1 MATEESL
8 ELEIEAS
15 AKKANAALDS
25 LIKKLGAV
33 SSAIGGVDTS
43 ALGNF
48 AKNINGIA
56 KNGGLKDAKAAIDG
70 IDKSVKNLG
79 KRKTKVNVDTKT
91 GMAAISAL
99 QEKFSEIGKDA
110 KFDGSTVQLQKEY
123 DKLSAKLD
131 NLAEK
136 EKKALATGSAS
147 TGKSSFVNMQY
158 DIAETIN
165 KMDALSKKMKEMA
178 TSQKQIQINRSDNG
192 GLKDTKASQPKTSY
206 IPKSAVGYSD
216 SLMQTIEE
224 TKKAEKS
231 ANEYGDALN
240 NAKQRLKELSSQGYS
255 AGDKEWND
263 AYLAVEKLNK
273 KVNDY
278 KEELKSGLNP
288 NLDGISRYTAM
299 VQDAKSYLSSVEQS
313 GLGMGTSEWDTAYMA
328 LAKVTDEAKRYK
340 AALNQKA
347 KGITTD
353 ITETDSLDAKVSKL
367 RANLKKMQSAGIGF
381 GNEGFDKSYQELVK
395 AESELKTYKKTLND
409 TGKDAG
415 SFQKR
420 MIASFSNI
428 GKNIKASSASIGS
441 FFSKIKSGFSSQ
453 RKLSSGF
460 GGIASK
466 LTKLVIGVN
475 AAKGAFNGLKSA
487 MDYSSNLTEVQNVVD
502 VGFGK
507 YKSKIEDLAKT
518 SIQDYGMSELTA
530 KQIAGRFQAMG
541 TAVGF
546 SQKKMSGM
554 SVELTKLSA
563 DMASFYN
570 EDQEKVAKSLQSVF
584 TGTTMPLR
592 KYGIDLTQ
600 ATLQEWAHKQGIDA
614 NIKSMSQAE
623 KTMLRYQYVISQ
635 TGAAQGDF
643 ARTSNTWANQ
653 TRMLKQ
659 NFQQLGSTIG
669 QIAINAFKPF
679 VKAMNGTLVQLD
691 KFAKSARD
699 ALGKIFGW
707 EYEEGGGVTQTYKDD
722 MEDAAD
728 GANDT
733 ADATKK
739 ATKAQKEFNKQLQG
753 FDRLNNLTSSK
764 SKDNDG
770 TGKGSG
776 TSVGELSNIGSGSG
790 GKWKQK
796 DSIFKKFESDI
807 DTLEKLGKK
816 ISTTL
821 SKAMEDIDWKSIY
834 QKAAG
839 FGTGLA
845 SFLNGLFAGDEGA
858 RLFSNLGKTIANS
871 LNTAL
876 TGLNSFA
883 TTFKWDEFGRNLGLG
898 INGFFTSWNAGLT
911 ASTFNN
917 FVNGILN
924 SMISAINRTDWSLIA
939 KRIGQ
944 LISDIDASGIGEN
957 FGKLVDSIVNAI
969 YTLVSKKQTWK
980 DLGTKISDGI
990 NGFFKGFGKSGWKKL
1005 GKSISSTFSG
1015 IATTLTTALDG
1026 VDWKNIGQCIGNFL
1040 SGIDF
1045 RKVALD
1051 FGKLAI
1057 AIGKA
1062 IGKAIKGSME
1072 TAPIETAI
1080 IGIIATLK
1088 FTGLGKIAFKTLSK
1102 KIMKKIA
1109 ESVGAE
1115 TVTVKAITTAIGG
1128 SIGTAFKAVPTLL
1141 TSDATLLGAGTA
1153 LEIGATI
1160 FTAVLAGL
1168 AAAFAGF
1175 HLGKWIGDKLVSD
1188 DMKQYKYD
1196 FKFKDLFTYDPK
1208 EWAQGIKDWW
1218 GDVTGKNETE
1228 GGAGHSFDVKYK
1240 VDTSA
1245 INKADKSLKK
1255 TRTVTTKLK
1264 AEKAPDFVDGYKKY
1278 FQLQNKT
1285 IKANLKMI
1293 GDIEKLREMSKNPL
1307 LTDKGKANAIKKTV
1321 ELEVKLK
1328 QKNGKALQIDE
1339 STLNVLNNISKK
1351 ADGGIFSGGKWRS
1364 IKGYA
1369 NGGSPEMG
1377 QLFRAREAGPELVGT
1392 INRHTAVM
1400 NNDQIVASVSDG
1412 VFNAL
1417 NPVLTKMVVAINKMN
1432 SAGKG
1437 QALYV
1442 EGVSDGDIVRIT
1454 TDANEKFKKTNGRP
1468 LYA

>member
-79 KRKTKVNVDTKT
+79 KRKTKVNVDVKT
-91 GMAAISAL
+91 GMDAISEL
-99 QEKFSEIGKDA
+99 QKKFADIGKDTN
-110 KFDGSTVQLQKEY
+110 FSGSTSELQKEY
-123 DKLSAKLD
+123 DKLSTKLD
-131 NLAEK
+131 KLSEK
-136 EKKALATGSAS
+136 EQKALATGTAS
-147 TGKSSFVNMQY
+147 TGKNAFVSLQY
-158 DIAETIN
+158 DIADTLN
-165 KMDALSKKMKEMA
+165 KMDELSAKIKSVSSA
-178 TSQKQIQINRSDNG
+178 NG
-192 GLKDTKASQPKTSY
+192 GLGDKFKIIRTDYSPKETTTPTINTENATKAVETVKKSIESIPEAARYSVEKSQQ
-206 IPKSAVGYSD
+206 
-216 SLMQTIEE
+216 SLMEALADVH
-224 TKKAEKS
+224 KAEDGVSRYDKAVS
-231 ANEYGDALN
+231 DAK
-240 NAKQRLKELSSQGYS
+240 A
-255 AGDKEWND
+255 D
-263 AYLAVEKLNK
+263 LASVEK
-273 KVNDY
+273 
-278 KEELKSGLNP
+278 
-288 NLDGISRYTAM
+288 
-299 VQDAKSYLSSVEQS
+299 S
-313 GLGMGTSEWDTAYMA
+313 GLGMGTSEWDSAYIA
-328 LAKVTDEAKRYK
+328 LQKVTDEAKRYK
-340 AALNQKA
+340 AALNQKSA
-347 KGITTD
+347 GITSD
-353 ITETDSLDAKVSKL
+353 IKETDSLDAKVDKL

-381 GNEGFDKSYQELVK
+381 GNEGFDKSYIELVK
-395 AESELKTYKKTLND
+395 AENELKKYKSTLNQ

-415 SFQKR
+415 TFQSR
-420 MIASFSNI
+420 MIAAFSNI

-441 FFSKIKSGFSSQ
+441 FFSRMKSGFSSQ
-453 RKLSSGF
+453 SKLSSGF
-460 GGIASK
+460 GGLASK
-466 LTKLVIGVN
+466 LAKLVVGVN

-487 MDYSSNLTEVQNVVD
+487 MDYSSDLTEVQNVVD
-502 VGFGK
+502 VSFGK
-507 YKSKIEDLAKT
+507 YKGKIEDLAKT

-530 KQIAGRFQAMG
+530 KQIAGRFQSMG

-570 EDQEKVAKSLQSVF
+570 EDQEKVAKSMQSVF
-584 TGTTMPLR
+584 TGTTQPLR

-679 VKAMNGTLVQLD
+679 VKAMNSTLIQLD

-707 EYEEGGGVTQTYKDD
+707 EYEEGGGVTQNYKDD

-764 SKDNDG
+764 GKDNDG
-770 TGKGSG
+770 AGSGSG
-776 TSVGELSNIGSGSG
+776 TNVGELSNIGSGSG

-845 SFLNGLFAGDEGA
+845 SFLNGLFAGGEGA
-858 RLFSNLGKTIANS
+858 RLFSDLGSTIANS
-871 LNTAL
+871 LNTVL
-876 TGLNSFA
+876 IGLNSFA
-883 TTFKWDEFGRNLGLG
+883 TTFSWDEFGRNLGIG
-898 INGFFTSWNAGLT
+898 INGFFTTWDAGLT
-911 ASTFNN
+911 ADTFNN
-917 FVNGILN
+917 MANGVLTAMTSALN
-924 SMISAINRTDWSLIA
+924 RIHWDLIA
-939 KRIGQ
+939 KRIGE
-944 LISDIDASGIGEN
+944 LIKGIDTKGIGEN
-957 FGKLVDSIVNAI
+957 FGKLVNSMVNAL
-969 YTLVSKKQTWK
+969 YTLVSNKETWK
-980 DLGTKISDGI
+980 DLGTKIGDGI
-990 NGFFKGFGKSGWKKL
+990 NGFFKGFKKSGWKKL
-1005 GKSISSTFSG
+1005 GKTISNTFSG
-1015 IATTLTTALDG
+1015 FSTTITTALNT
-1026 VDWKNIGQCIGNFL
+1026 VDWEYVGQCIGDFL

-1045 RKVALD
+1045 GKVAIDLA
-1051 FGKLAI
+1051 KLAL

-1062 IGKAIKGSME
+1062 IAKAIKGSME
-1072 TAPIETAI
+1072 TAPIETSI
-1080 IGIIATLK
+1080 IGVLAILK
-1088 FTGLGKIAFKTLSK
+1088 FTGLGKEIFKTLATK
-1102 KIMKKIA
+1102 VMTKIA
-1109 ESVGAE
+1109 EAIGVESVGVGTIAKAAAKGIG
-1115 TVTVKAITTAIGG
+1115 KAILKVPSVIGSFISSG
-1128 SIGTAFKAVPTLL
+1128 
-1141 TSDATLLGAGTA
+1141 
-1153 LEIGATI
+1153 
-1160 FTAVLAGL
+1160 
-1168 AAAFAGF
+1168 AAATAASIFASVAAAVGAAF
-1175 HLGKWIGDKLVSD
+1175 LGWNLGKLIGDAIMSD
-1188 DMKQYKYD
+1188 EQKKYAYK
-1196 FKFKDLFTYDPK
+1196 FKFKDLFTYDPEEWKQGLADWWVDVEDYWGNKTLKVKTKFEATK
-1208 EWAQGIKDWW
+1208 EKVAGWWSNVKDWW
-1218 GDVTGKNETE
+1218 GDKAVSVKSKLLTKASEISKWWKN
-1228 GGAGHSFDVKYK
+1228 VKDWWGDK
-1240 VDTSA
+1240 ALKIKSIFSMDTLKSG
-1245 INKADKSLKK
+1245 INALIRWINSKIIDNLNKISLKLPKALGGK
-1255 TRTVTTKLK
+1255 TLGFNINHIATFETGGT
-1264 AEKAPDFVDGYKKY
+1264 P
-1278 FQLQNKT
+1278 
-1285 IKANLKMI
+1285 KM
-1293 GDIEKLREMSKNPL
+1293 GELFYARE
-1307 LTDKGKANAIKKTV
+1307 
-1321 ELEVKLK
+1321 
-1328 QKNGKALQIDE
+1328 NGK
-1339 STLNVLNNISKK
+1339 
-1351 ADGGIFSGGKWRS
+1351 
-1364 IKGYA
+1364 
-1369 NGGSPEMG
+1369 
-1377 QLFRAREAGPELVGT
+1377 PELVGRQG
-1392 INRHTAVM
+1392 NRSKVI
-1400 NNDQIVASVSDG
+1400 NNDQIIASTSKGVADAVYN
-1412 VFNAL
+1412 VMT
-1417 NPVLTKMVVAINKMN
+1417 PVLTSLVVAINKMN
-1432 SAGKG
+1432 SGNG

>member
-56 KNGGLKDAKAAIDG
+56 KNGGLKDAKSAIDG

-192 GLKDTKASQPKTSY
+192 SLKDTKAAQPKTSY

-231 ANEYGDALN
+231 TNEYGDALN

-263 AYLAVEKLNK
+263 AYLAVEKLDK
-273 KVNDY
+273 KVRDY

-299 VQDAKSYLSSVEQS
+299 VQDAKSYLASVEQS

-420 MIASFSNI
+420 MIAAFSNI

-441 FFSKIKSGFSSQ
+441 FFSRIKNGFSSQ

-570 EDQEKVAKSLQSVF
+570 EDQEKVAKSMQSVF
-584 TGTTMPLR
+584 TGTTQPLR

-679 VKAMNGTLVQLD
+679 VKAMNSTLVQLD

-707 EYEEGGGVTQTYKDD
+707 EYEEGGGVTQNYKDD

-764 SKDNDG
+764 GKDNDG
-770 TGKGSG
+770 TGNGSG

-821 SKAMEDIDWKSIY
+821 SNAMEDIDWKSIY

-845 SFLNGLFAGDEGA
+845 SFLNGLFAGGEGA
-858 RLFSNLGKTIANS
+858 RLFSDLGSTIANS
-871 LNTAL
+871 LNTVL

-883 TTFKWDEFGRNLGLG
+883 TTFSWDEFGRNLGIG
-898 INGFFTSWNAGLT
+898 INGFFTTWDAGLT
-911 ASTFNN
+911 ADTFNN
-917 FVNGILN
+917 MVNGVLTSMTSALN
-924 SMISAINRTDWSLIA
+924 RIHWDLIA
-939 KRIGQ
+939 KRIGE
-944 LISDIDASGIGEN
+944 LIKGIDAKGIGEN
-957 FGKLVDSIVNAI
+957 FGKLVNSMVNAL
-969 YTLVSKKQTWK
+969 YTLVSNKETWK
-980 DLGTKISDGI
+980 DLGTKIGDGI

-1005 GKSISSTFSG
+1005 GKTISNTLSG
-1015 IATTLTTALDG
+1015 FVTTITTALNT
-1026 VDWKNIGQCIGNFL
+1026 VDWDYVGQCIGDFL

-1045 RKVALD
+1045 GKVAIDLA
-1051 FGKLAI
+1051 KLAL

-1062 IGKAIKGSME
+1062 IAKAIKGSME
-1072 TAPIETAI
+1072 TAPIETSI
-1080 IGIIATLK
+1080 IGIFAILK
-1088 FTGLGKIAFKTLSK
+1088 FTGLGKTIFKTLATK
-1102 KIMKKIA
+1102 VMTKIA
-1109 ESVGAE
+1109 EAIGVESVGVGTIAKAAAKGIG
-1115 TVTVKAITTAIGG
+1115 KAITKVPSVIGTFISSGAAATAASILASVAAAVGAAFVGWNIGKAIGEA
-1128 SIGTAFKAVPTLL
+1128 IM
-1141 TSDATLLGAGTA
+1141 SDEQKKYA
-1153 LEIGATI
+1153 
-1160 FTAVLAGL
+1160 
-1168 AAAFAGF
+1168 
-1175 HLGKWIGDKLVSD
+1175 
-1188 DMKQYKYD
+1188 YK
-1196 FKFKDLFTYDPK
+1196 FKFKDLFTYSPEEWKQGLADWWVDVEDYWGKKTLKVKTKFEATK
-1208 EWAQGIKDWW
+1208 EKVAGWWSNVKDWW
-1218 GDVTGKNETE
+1218 GDKAVSVKSKLSTKASEISKWWKN
-1228 GGAGHSFDVKYK
+1228 VKDWWGDK
-1240 VDTSA
+1240 ALKIKSIFSMDTLKSG
-1245 INKADKSLKK
+1245 INALIRWINSKIIDNLNKISLK
-1255 TRTVTTKLK
+1255 LPK
-1264 AEKAPDFVDGYKKY
+1264 ALGGGTLGFNINHIATFETGGTP
-1278 FQLQNKT
+1278 
-1285 IKANLKMI
+1285 KM
-1293 GDIEKLREMSKNPL
+1293 GELFYARE
-1307 LTDKGKANAIKKTV
+1307 
-1321 ELEVKLK
+1321 
-1328 QKNGKALQIDE
+1328 NGK
-1339 STLNVLNNISKK
+1339 
-1351 ADGGIFSGGKWRS
+1351 
-1364 IKGYA
+1364 
-1369 NGGSPEMG
+1369 
-1377 QLFRAREAGPELVGT
+1377 PELVGRQG
-1392 INRHTAVM
+1392 NRTKVI
-1400 NNDQIVASVSDG
+1400 NNDQIIASTSKGVADAVYN
-1412 VFNAL
+1412 VMT
-1417 NPVLTKMVVAINKMN
+1417 PVLTSLVVAINKMN
-1432 SAGKG
+1432 SGNG

-1454 TDANEKFKKTNGRP
+1454 TDANERFKKSNGRP

>member
-56 KNGGLKDAKAAIDG
+56 KNGGLKDTKAAIDG

-110 KFDGSTVQLQKEY
+110 KFEGPNVQLQKEY
-123 DKLSAKLD
+123 DKLSTKLD

-192 GLKDTKASQPKTSY
+192 GLKDTKAAQPKTSY

-263 AYLAVEKLNK
+263 AYLAVEKLDK
-273 KVNDY
+273 KVSDY
-278 KEELKSGLNP
+278 KEELKTGLNP

-299 VQDAKSYLSSVEQS
+299 VQDAKSYLASVEQS

-420 MIASFSNI
+420 MISAFSNI

-441 FFSKIKSGFSSQ
+441 FFSRIKNGFSSQ

-679 VKAMNGTLVQLD
+679 VKAMNSTLVQLD

-707 EYEEGGGVTQTYKDD
+707 EYEEGGGVTQNYKDD

-764 SKDNDG
+764 GKDNDG
-770 TGKGSG
+770 TGNGSG
-776 TSVGELSNIGSGSG
+776 TSVGDLSNIGSGSG

-821 SKAMEDIDWKSIY
+821 SNAMEDIDWKSIY

-845 SFLNGLFAGDEGA
+845 SFLNGLFAGGEGA
-858 RLFSNLGKTIANS
+858 RLFSDLGGTIANS
-871 LNTAL
+871 LNTVL

-883 TTFKWDEFGRNLGLG
+883 TTFSWDEFGRNFGIG
-898 INGFFTSWNAGLT
+898 INGFFTTWDAGLT
-911 ASTFNN
+911 ADTFNN
-917 FVNGILN
+917 MANGVLTAMTSALN
-924 SMISAINRTDWSLIA
+924 RIHWDLIA
-939 KRIGQ
+939 KRIGE
-944 LISDIDASGIGEN
+944 LIKGIDTKGIGEN
-957 FGKLVDSIVNAI
+957 FGKLVNSMVNAL
-969 YTLVSKKQTWK
+969 YTLVSNKETWK
-980 DLGTKISDGI
+980 DLGTKIGDGI

-1005 GKSISSTFSG
+1005 GKTISNTFSG
-1015 IATTLTTALDG
+1015 FVTTITTALNT
-1026 VDWKNIGQCIGNFL
+1026 VDWDYVGQCIGDFL

-1045 RKVALD
+1045 GKVAIDLA
-1051 FGKLAI
+1051 KLAL

-1062 IGKAIKGSME
+1062 IAKAIKGSME
-1072 TAPIETAI
+1072 TAPIETSI
-1080 IGIIATLK
+1080 IGVLAILK
-1088 FTGLGKIAFKTLSK
+1088 FTGLGKEIFKTLATK
-1102 KIMKKIA
+1102 VMTKIA
-1109 ESVGAE
+1109 EAIGVESVGVGTIAKAAAKGIG
-1115 TVTVKAITTAIGG
+1115 KAILKVPSVIGSFISSG
-1128 SIGTAFKAVPTLL
+1128 
-1141 TSDATLLGAGTA
+1141 
-1153 LEIGATI
+1153 
-1160 FTAVLAGL
+1160 
-1168 AAAFAGF
+1168 AAATAASIFASVAAAVGAAF
-1175 HLGKWIGDKLVSD
+1175 LGWNLGKLIGDAIMSD
-1188 DMKQYKYD
+1188 EQKKYAYK
-1196 FKFKDLFTYDPK
+1196 FKFKDLFTYDPEEWKQGLADWWVDVEDYWGNKTLKVKTKFEATK
-1208 EWAQGIKDWW
+1208 EKVAGWWSNVKDWW
-1218 GDVTGKNETE
+1218 GDKAVSVKSKLSTKASEISKWWKN
-1228 GGAGHSFDVKYK
+1228 VKDWWGDK
-1240 VDTSA
+1240 ALKIKSIFSMDTLKSG
-1245 INKADKSLKK
+1245 INALIRWINSKIIDNLNKISLK
-1255 TRTVTTKLK
+1255 LPK
-1264 AEKAPDFVDGYKKY
+1264 ALGGGTLGFNINHIATFETGGTP
-1278 FQLQNKT
+1278 
-1285 IKANLKMI
+1285 KM
-1293 GDIEKLREMSKNPL
+1293 GELFYARE
-1307 LTDKGKANAIKKTV
+1307 
-1321 ELEVKLK
+1321 
-1328 QKNGKALQIDE
+1328 NGK
-1339 STLNVLNNISKK
+1339 
-1351 ADGGIFSGGKWRS
+1351 
-1364 IKGYA
+1364 
-1369 NGGSPEMG
+1369 
-1377 QLFRAREAGPELVGT
+1377 PELVGRQG
-1392 INRHTAVM
+1392 NRTKVI
-1400 NNDQIVASVSDG
+1400 NNDQIIASTSKGVADAVYN
-1412 VFNAL
+1412 VMT
-1417 NPVLTKMVVAINKMN
+1417 PVLTSLVVAINKMN
-1432 SAGKG
+1432 SGNG

-1454 TDANEKFKKTNGRP
+1454 TDANERFKKSNGRP

>member
-110 KFDGSTVQLQKEY
+110 KFNGSTVQLQKEY

-192 GLKDTKASQPKTSY
+192 GLKDTKAAQPKTSY

-231 ANEYGDALN
+231 TNEYGDALN
-240 NAKQRLKELSSQGYS
+240 NAKQRLKELSNQGYS

-263 AYLAVEKLNK
+263 AYLAVEKLDK
-273 KVNDY
+273 KVRDY
-278 KEELKSGLNP
+278 KEELKTGLNP

-299 VQDAKSYLSSVEQS
+299 VQDAKSYLTSVEQS
-313 GLGMGTSEWDTAYMA
+313 GLGMGTSEWDSAYMA
-328 LAKVTDEAKRYK
+328 LTKVTDEAKRYK

-353 ITETDSLDAKVSKL
+353 IAETDSLDAKVSKL

-381 GNEGFDKSYQELVK
+381 GNKEFDKSYQELVK

-420 MIASFSNI
+420 MIAAFSNI

-441 FFSKIKSGFSSQ
+441 FFSRIKNGFSSQ

-554 SVELTKLSA
+554 STELTKLSA

-614 NIKSMSQAE
+614 KMKSMSQAE

-643 ARTSNTWANQ
+643 SRTSNTWANQ
-653 TRMLKQ
+653 TRMLQQ

-679 VKAMNGTLVQLD
+679 VKAMNSTLVQLD

-764 SKDNDG
+764 GKDNDG
-770 TGKGSG
+770 DGKGSG

-845 SFLNGLFAGDEGA
+845 SFLNGLFAGGEGA
-858 RLFSNLGKTIANS
+858 RLFSDLGSTIANS
-871 LNTAL
+871 LNTVL

-883 TTFKWDEFGRNLGLG
+883 TTFSWDEFGRNLGIG
-898 INGFFTSWNAGLT
+898 INGFFTTWDAGLT
-911 ASTFNN
+911 ADTFNN
-917 FVNGILN
+917 MANGVLTAITSALN
-924 SMISAINRTDWSLIA
+924 RIHWDLIA
-939 KRIGQ
+939 KRIGE
-944 LISDIDASGIGEN
+944 LIKGIDAKGIGEN
-957 FGKLVDSIVNAI
+957 FGKLVNSMVNAL
-969 YTLVSKKQTWK
+969 YTLVSNKETWK
-980 DLGTKISDGI
+980 DLGTKIGYGI

-1005 GKSISSTFSG
+1005 GKTISNTFSG
-1015 IATTLTTALDG
+1015 FVTTITTALNT
-1026 VDWKNIGQCIGNFL
+1026 VDWDYVGQCIGDFL

-1045 RKVALD
+1045 GKVAIDLA
-1051 FGKLAI
+1051 KLAL
-1057 AIGKA
+1057 AVGKA
-1062 IGKAIKGSME
+1062 IAKAIKGSME
-1072 TAPIETAI
+1072 TAPIETSI
-1080 IGIIATLK
+1080 IGIFGILK
-1088 FTGLGKIAFKTLSK
+1088 FTGLGKTIFKTLATK
-1102 KIMKKIA
+1102 VMTKIA
-1109 ESVGAE
+1109 EAIGVESVGVGTIAKAAAKGIG
-1115 TVTVKAITTAIGG
+1115 KAITKVPSVIGSFISSGAAATAASILASVAAAVGAAFVGWNIGKAIGEA
-1128 SIGTAFKAVPTLL
+1128 IM
-1141 TSDATLLGAGTA
+1141 SDEQKKYA
-1153 LEIGATI
+1153 
-1160 FTAVLAGL
+1160 
-1168 AAAFAGF
+1168 
-1175 HLGKWIGDKLVSD
+1175 
-1188 DMKQYKYD
+1188 YK
-1196 FKFKDLFTYDPK
+1196 FKFKDLFTYSPEEWKQGLADWWVDVEDYWGKKTLKVKTKFEATK
-1208 EWAQGIKDWW
+1208 EKVAGWWSNVKDWW
-1218 GDVTGKNETE
+1218 GDKAVSVKSKLSTKANDLSKWWKN
-1228 GGAGHSFDVKYK
+1228 VKDWWGDK
-1240 VDTSA
+1240 ALKIKSIFSMDTLKSG
-1245 INKADKSLKK
+1245 INTLIGWINSKIIDNLNKISLK
-1255 TRTVTTKLK
+1255 LPK
-1264 AEKAPDFVDGYKKY
+1264 ALGG
-1278 FQLQNKT
+1278 KT
-1285 IKANLKMI
+1285 IGFNINHIATFET
-1293 GDIEKLREMSKNPL
+1293 GGTPKL
-1307 LTDKGKANAIKKTV
+1307 
-1321 ELEVKLK
+1321 
-1328 QKNGKALQIDE
+1328 
-1339 STLNVLNNISKK
+1339 
-1351 ADGGIFSGGKWRS
+1351 
-1364 IKGYA
+1364 
-1369 NGGSPEMG
+1369 G
-1377 QLFRAREAGPELVGT
+1377 QLFYARENGKPELVGRQG
-1392 INRHTAVM
+1392 NRTKVI
-1400 NNDQIVASVSDG
+1400 NNDQIIASTSKGVADAVYN
-1412 VFNAL
+1412 VMT
-1417 NPVLTKMVVAINKMN
+1417 PVLTSLVVAINKMN
-1432 SAGKG
+1432 SGNG

-1454 TDANEKFKKTNGRP
+1454 TDANEKFKKANGRP

>member
-33 SSAIGGVDTS
+33 SSAIGGVNTS

-56 KNGGLKDAKAAIDG
+56 KNGGLKDTKAAIDG

-79 KRKTKVNVDTKT
+79 KRKTKVSVDTKT

-99 QEKFSEIGKDA
+99 QEKFSEIGKDT
-110 KFDGSTVQLQKEY
+110 KFEGSTVQLQKEY

-131 NLAEK
+131 NLSEK

-165 KMDALSKKMKEMA
+165 KMDVLSKKMKEMA
-178 TSQKQIQINRSDNG
+178 TSQKQIQINRSDNV
-192 GLKDTKASQPKTSY
+192 GLKDTKAAQPKTSY

-231 ANEYGDALN
+231 TNEYGDALN

-255 AGDKEWND
+255 AGDKEWNN
-263 AYLAVEKLNK
+263 AYLAVEKLDK
-273 KVNDY
+273 KVSDY
-278 KEELKSGLNP
+278 KEELKTGLNP

-299 VQDAKSYLSSVEQS
+299 VQDAKSYLASVEQS

-420 MIASFSNI
+420 MIAAFSNI

-441 FFSKIKSGFSSQ
+441 FFARIKNGFSSQ

-460 GGIASK
+460 GGMASK

-570 EDQEKVAKSLQSVF
+570 EDQEKVAKSMQSVF
-584 TGTTMPLR
+584 TGTTQPLR

-679 VKAMNGTLVQLD
+679 VKAMNSTLVQLD

-707 EYEEGGGVTQTYKDD
+707 EYEEGGGVTQNYKDD

-764 SKDNDG
+764 GKDNDG
-770 TGKGSG
+770 TGNGSG

-796 DSIFKKFESDI
+796 DSVFKKFKSDI

-821 SKAMEDIDWKSIY
+821 SNAMEDIDWKSIY

-845 SFLNGLFAGDEGA
+845 SFLNGLFAGGEGA
-858 RLFSNLGKTIANS
+858 RLFSDLGSTIANS
-871 LNTAL
+871 LNTVL

-883 TTFKWDEFGRNLGLG
+883 TTFSWDEFGRNLGIG
-898 INGFFTSWNAGLT
+898 INGFFTTWDAGLT
-911 ASTFNN
+911 ADAFNN
-917 FVNGILN
+917 MANGVLTAMTSALN
-924 SMISAINRTDWSLIA
+924 RIHWDLIA
-939 KRIGQ
+939 KRIGE
-944 LISDIDASGIGEN
+944 LIKGIDTKGIGEN
-957 FGKLVDSIVNAI
+957 FGKLVNSMVNAL
-969 YTLVSKKQTWK
+969 YTLVSNKETWK
-980 DLGTKISDGI
+980 DLGTKIGDGI

-1005 GKSISSTFSG
+1005 GKTISNTFSG
-1015 IATTLTTALDG
+1015 FVTTITTALNT
-1026 VDWKNIGQCIGNFL
+1026 VDWDYVGQCIGDFL

-1045 RKVALD
+1045 GKVAIDLA
-1051 FGKLAI
+1051 KLAL

-1062 IGKAIKGSME
+1062 IAKAIKGSME
-1072 TAPIETAI
+1072 TAPIETSI
-1080 IGIIATLK
+1080 IGVLAILK
-1088 FTGLGKIAFKTLSK
+1088 FTGLGKEIFKTLATK
-1102 KIMKKIA
+1102 VMTKIA
-1109 ESVGAE
+1109 EAIGVESVGVGTIAKAAAKGIG
-1115 TVTVKAITTAIGG
+1115 KAILKVPSVIGSFISSG
-1128 SIGTAFKAVPTLL
+1128 
-1141 TSDATLLGAGTA
+1141 
-1153 LEIGATI
+1153 
-1160 FTAVLAGL
+1160 
-1168 AAAFAGF
+1168 AAATAASIFASVAAAVGAAF
-1175 HLGKWIGDKLVSD
+1175 LGWNLGKLIGDAIMSD
-1188 DMKQYKYD
+1188 EQKKYAYK
-1196 FKFKDLFTYDPK
+1196 FKFKDLFTYDPEEWKQGLADWWVDVEDYWGNKTLKVKTKFEATK
-1208 EWAQGIKDWW
+1208 EKVAGWWSNVKDWW
-1218 GDVTGKNETE
+1218 GDKAVSVKSKLSTKASEISKWWKN
-1228 GGAGHSFDVKYK
+1228 VKDWWGDK
-1240 VDTSA
+1240 ALKIKSIFSMDTLKSG
-1245 INKADKSLKK
+1245 INALIRWINSKIIDNLNKISLK
-1255 TRTVTTKLK
+1255 LPK
-1264 AEKAPDFVDGYKKY
+1264 ALGGGTLGFNINHIATFETGGTP
-1278 FQLQNKT
+1278 
-1285 IKANLKMI
+1285 KM
-1293 GDIEKLREMSKNPL
+1293 GELFYARE
-1307 LTDKGKANAIKKTV
+1307 
-1321 ELEVKLK
+1321 
-1328 QKNGKALQIDE
+1328 NGK
-1339 STLNVLNNISKK
+1339 
-1351 ADGGIFSGGKWRS
+1351 
-1364 IKGYA
+1364 
-1369 NGGSPEMG
+1369 
-1377 QLFRAREAGPELVGT
+1377 PELVGRQG
-1392 INRHTAVM
+1392 NRTKVI
-1400 NNDQIVASVSDG
+1400 NNDQIIASTSKGVADAVYN
-1412 VFNAL
+1412 VMT
-1417 NPVLTKMVVAINKMN
+1417 PVLTSLVVAINKMN
-1432 SAGKG
+1432 SGNG

-1454 TDANEKFKKTNGRP
+1454 TDANERFKKSNGRP

>member
-56 KNGGLKDAKAAIDG
+56 KNGGMKDAKAAIDG

-192 GLKDTKASQPKTSY
+192 GLKDTKAAQPKTSY

-231 ANEYGDALN
+231 TNEYGDALN

-263 AYLAVEKLNK
+263 AYLAVEKLDK
-273 KVNDY
+273 KVSDY

-299 VQDAKSYLSSVEQS
+299 VQDAKSYLASVEQS

-420 MIASFSNI
+420 MISAFSNI

-441 FFSKIKSGFSSQ
+441 FFAKIKSGFSSQ

-570 EDQEKVAKSLQSVF
+570 EDQEKIAKSMQSVF
-584 TGTTMPLR
+584 TGTTQPLR

-653 TRMLKQ
+653 TRMLQQ

-679 VKAMNGTLVQLD
+679 VKAMNSTLVQLD

-707 EYEEGGGVTQTYKDD
+707 EYEEGGGVTQNYKDD

-764 SKDNDG
+764 GKDNDG
-770 TGKGSG
+770 AGKGSG
-776 TSVGELSNIGSGSG
+776 TSVGDLSNIGSGSG

-821 SKAMEDIDWKSIY
+821 SNAMEDIDWKSIY

-845 SFLNGLFAGDEGA
+845 SFLNGLFAGGEGA
-858 RLFSNLGKTIANS
+858 RLFSDLGGTIANS
-871 LNTAL
+871 LNTVL

-883 TTFKWDEFGRNLGLG
+883 TTFSWDEFGRNLGIG
-898 INGFFTSWNAGLT
+898 INGFFTTWDAGLT
-911 ASTFNN
+911 ADTFNN
-917 FVNGILN
+917 MANGVLTAITSALN
-924 SMISAINRTDWSLIA
+924 RIHWDLIA
-939 KRIGQ
+939 KRIGE
-944 LISDIDASGIGEN
+944 LIKGIDAKGIGEN
-957 FGKLVDSIVNAI
+957 FGKLVNSMVNAL
-969 YTLVSKKQTWK
+969 YTLVSNKETWK
-980 DLGTKISDGI
+980 DLGTKIGDGI

-1005 GKSISSTFSG
+1005 GKTISNTFSG
-1015 IATTLTTALDG
+1015 FVTTITTALNT
-1026 VDWKNIGQCIGNFL
+1026 VDWDYVGQCIGDFL

-1045 RKVALD
+1045 GKVAIDLA
-1051 FGKLAI
+1051 KLAL
-1057 AIGKA
+1057 AVGKA
-1062 IGKAIKGSME
+1062 IAKSIKGSME
-1072 TAPIETAI
+1072 TAPIETSI
-1080 IGIIATLK
+1080 IGVLAILK
-1088 FTGLGKIAFKTLSK
+1088 FTGLGKEIFKTLATK
-1102 KIMKKIA
+1102 VMTKIA
-1109 ESVGAE
+1109 EAIGVESVGVGTIAKAAAKGIG
-1115 TVTVKAITTAIGG
+1115 KAILKVPSVIGSFISSG
-1128 SIGTAFKAVPTLL
+1128 
-1141 TSDATLLGAGTA
+1141 
-1153 LEIGATI
+1153 
-1160 FTAVLAGL
+1160 
-1168 AAAFAGF
+1168 AAATAASIFASVAAAVGAAF
-1175 HLGKWIGDKLVSD
+1175 LGWNLGKLIGDAIMSD
-1188 DMKQYKYD
+1188 EQKKYAYK
-1196 FKFKDLFTYDPK
+1196 FKFKDLFTYDPEEWKQGLADWWVDVEDYWGNKTLKVKTKFEATK
-1208 EWAQGIKDWW
+1208 EKVAGWWSNVKDWW
-1218 GDVTGKNETE
+1218 GDKAVSVKSKLLTKASEISKWWKN
-1228 GGAGHSFDVKYK
+1228 VKDWWGDK
-1240 VDTSA
+1240 ALKIKSIFSMDTLKSG
-1245 INKADKSLKK
+1245 INALIRWINSKIIDNLNKISLK
-1255 TRTVTTKLK
+1255 LPK
-1264 AEKAPDFVDGYKKY
+1264 ALGGGTLGFNINHIATFETGGTP
-1278 FQLQNKT
+1278 
-1285 IKANLKMI
+1285 KM
-1293 GDIEKLREMSKNPL
+1293 GELFYARE
-1307 LTDKGKANAIKKTV
+1307 
-1321 ELEVKLK
+1321 
-1328 QKNGKALQIDE
+1328 NGK
-1339 STLNVLNNISKK
+1339 
-1351 ADGGIFSGGKWRS
+1351 
-1364 IKGYA
+1364 
-1369 NGGSPEMG
+1369 
-1377 QLFRAREAGPELVGT
+1377 PELVGRQG
-1392 INRHTAVM
+1392 NRTKVI
-1400 NNDQIVASVSDG
+1400 NNDQIIASTSKGVADAVYN
-1412 VFNAL
+1412 VMT
-1417 NPVLTKMVVAINKMN
+1417 PVLTSLVVAINKMN
-1432 SAGKG
+1432 SGNG

-1454 TDANEKFKKTNGRP
+1454 TDANERFKKANGRP

>member
-33 SSAIGGVDTS
+33 SSAIGGVNTS

-56 KNGGLKDAKAAIDG
+56 KNGGLKETKAAIDG

-165 KMDALSKKMKEMA
+165 KMDVLSKKMKEMA
-178 TSQKQIQINRSDNG
+178 TSQRQIQINRSDNG
-192 GLKDTKASQPKTSY
+192 GMKDTKATQPKTSY
-206 IPKSAVGYSD
+206 IPKSSVGYSD

-231 ANEYGDALN
+231 TNEYGDALN

-273 KVNDY
+273 KVSGY
-278 KEELKSGLNP
+278 KEELKTGLNP

-299 VQDAKSYLSSVEQS
+299 VQDAKSYLASVEQS
-313 GLGMGTSEWDTAYMA
+313 GLGMGTSEWDSAYMA
-328 LAKVTDEAKRYK
+328 LTKVTDEAKRYK

-353 ITETDSLDAKVSKL
+353 IAETDSLDAKVSKL

-415 SFQKR
+415 TFQSR
-420 MIASFSNI
+420 MIAAFSNI

-441 FFSKIKSGFSSQ
+441 FFARMKSGFFSQ

-466 LTKLVIGVN
+466 LTKLVVGVN
-475 AAKGAFNGLKSA
+475 IAKQAFNGLKSA

-554 SVELTKLSA
+554 STELTKLSA

-570 EDQEKVAKSLQSVF
+570 EDQEKVAKSMQSVF
-584 TGTTMPLR
+584 TGTTQPLR

-600 ATLQEWAHKQGIDA
+600 ATLEEWAHKQGVDA
-614 NIKSMSQAE
+614 NMKSMSQAE

-653 TRMLKQ
+653 TRMLQQ

-679 VKAMNGTLVQLD
+679 VKAMNSTLIQLD

-707 EYEEGGGVTQTYKDD
+707 EYEEGGGVTQNYKDD

-764 SKDNDG
+764 NKDNDG

-796 DSIFKKFESDI
+796 DSVFKKFESDI

-839 FGTGLA
+839 FGSGLA
-845 SFLNGLFAGDEGA
+845 SFLNGLFAGGEGA
-858 RLFSNLGKTIANS
+858 RLFSDLGSTIANS
-871 LNTAL
+871 LNTVL

-883 TTFKWDEFGRNLGLG
+883 TTFSWDEFGRNLGIG
-898 INGFFTSWNAGLT
+898 INGFFTTWDAGLT
-911 ASTFNN
+911 TDTFNN
-917 FVNGILN
+917 MTNGVLTAITSALN
-924 SMISAINRTDWSLIA
+924 RIHWDLIA
-939 KRIGQ
+939 KRIGE
-944 LISDIDASGIGEN
+944 LIKGIDAKGIGEN
-957 FGKLVDSIVNAI
+957 FGKLVNSMVNAL
-969 YTLVSKKQTWK
+969 YTLVSNKETWK
-980 DLGTKISDGI
+980 DLGTKIGDGI

-1005 GKSISSTFSG
+1005 GKTISNTFSG
-1015 IATTLTTALDG
+1015 FATTITTALNT
-1026 VDWKNIGQCIGNFL
+1026 VDWEYVGQCIGDFL

-1045 RKVALD
+1045 GKVAIDLA
-1051 FGKLAI
+1051 KLAL

-1062 IGKAIKGSME
+1062 IAKAIKGSME
-1072 TAPIETAI
+1072 TAPIETSI
-1080 IGIIATLK
+1080 IGILAILK
-1088 FTGLGKIAFKTLSK
+1088 FTGLGKEIFKTLATK
-1102 KIMKKIA
+1102 VMTKIA
-1109 ESVGAE
+1109 EALGVESVGVGTIAKAAAKGIG
-1115 TVTVKAITTAIGG
+1115 KAITKVPSVIGTFISSGAAATAASILASVAAAVGAAFVGWNIGKAIGEA
-1128 SIGTAFKAVPTLL
+1128 IM
-1141 TSDATLLGAGTA
+1141 SDEQKKYA
-1153 LEIGATI
+1153 
-1160 FTAVLAGL
+1160 
-1168 AAAFAGF
+1168 
-1175 HLGKWIGDKLVSD
+1175 
-1188 DMKQYKYD
+1188 YK
-1196 FKFKDLFTYDPK
+1196 FKFKDLFTYSPEEWKQGLADWWVDVEDYWGKKTLKVKTKFEATK
-1208 EWAQGIKDWW
+1208 EKVAGWWSNVKDWW
-1218 GDVTGKNETE
+1218 GDKAVSVKSKLSTKANDLSKWWKN
-1228 GGAGHSFDVKYK
+1228 VKDWWGDK
-1240 VDTSA
+1240 ALKIKSIFSMDTLKSGLNTLIGW
-1245 INKADKSLKK
+1245 INSKIIDNLNKISLKLPKALGGK
-1255 TRTVTTKLK
+1255 TLGFNINHIATFETGGT
-1264 AEKAPDFVDGYKKY
+1264 P
-1278 FQLQNKT
+1278 
-1285 IKANLKMI
+1285 KM
-1293 GDIEKLREMSKNPL
+1293 GELFYARE
-1307 LTDKGKANAIKKTV
+1307 
-1321 ELEVKLK
+1321 
-1328 QKNGKALQIDE
+1328 NGK
-1339 STLNVLNNISKK
+1339 
-1351 ADGGIFSGGKWRS
+1351 
-1364 IKGYA
+1364 
-1369 NGGSPEMG
+1369 
-1377 QLFRAREAGPELVGT
+1377 PELVGRQG
-1392 INRHTAVM
+1392 NRTKVI
-1400 NNDQIVASVSDG
+1400 NNDQIIESTSKGVADAVYN
-1412 VFNAL
+1412 VMT
-1417 NPVLTKMVVAINKMN
+1417 PVLTSLVVAINKMN
-1432 SAGKG
+1432 SGNG

-1454 TDANEKFKKTNGRP
+1454 TDANERFKKTNGRP

>member
-56 KNGGLKDAKAAIDG
+56 KNGGLKDAKDAVDG

-178 TSQKQIQINRSDNG
+178 TSKKQIQIKRSDNG
-192 GLKDTKASQPKTSY
+192 SLKDTKAAKQKTSY

-216 SLMQTIEE
+216 SLMKTIEE

-263 AYLAVEKLNK
+263 AYLAVEKLEK
-273 KVNDY
+273 KVSDY

-299 VQDAKSYLSSVEQS
+299 VQDAKSYLASVEQS

-367 RANLKKMQSAGIGF
+367 RANIKKMQSAGIGF

-395 AESELKTYKKTLND
+395 AESELKAYKKTLND

-415 SFQKR
+415 TFQKR
-420 MIASFSNI
+420 MIAAFSNI

-441 FFSKIKSGFSSQ
+441 FFSKIKSGFASQ

-460 GGIASK
+460 GGMASK

-487 MDYSSNLTEVQNVVD
+487 IDYSSNLTEVQNVVD

-570 EDQEKVAKSLQSVF
+570 EDQEKIAKSMQSVF

-679 VKAMNGTLVQLD
+679 VKAMNSTLIQLD

-764 SKDNDG
+764 GKDNDG
-770 TGKGSG
+770 TGNGSI

-816 ISTTL
+816 ISKTL
-821 SKAMEDIDWKSIY
+821 SKSMEDIDWKSIY

-845 SFLNGLFAGDEGA
+845 SFLNGLFAGGEGA
-858 RLFSNLGKTIANS
+858 RLFSDLGSTIANS
-871 LNTAL
+871 LNTVL

-883 TTFKWDEFGRNLGLG
+883 TTFSWDEFGRNLGIG
-898 INGFFTSWNAGLT
+898 INGFFTTWDTGLT
-911 ASTFNN
+911 ADTFNN
-917 FVNGILN
+917 MANGVLTAMTSALN
-924 SMISAINRTDWSLIA
+924 RIHWDLIA
-939 KRIGQ
+939 KRIGE
-944 LISDIDASGIGEN
+944 LIKGIDAKGIGEN
-957 FGKLVDSIVNAI
+957 FGKLVNSMVNAL
-969 YTLVSKKQTWK
+969 YTLVSNKETWK
-980 DLGTKISDGI
+980 DLGTKIGDGI
-990 NGFFKGFGKSGWKKL
+990 NGFFNGFGKSGWKKL
-1005 GKSISSTFSG
+1005 GKTISNTFSG
-1015 IATTLTTALDG
+1015 FATTITTALNT
-1026 VDWKNIGQCIGNFL
+1026 VDWEYVGQCIGDFI

-1045 RKVALD
+1045 GKVTINLA
-1051 FGKLAI
+1051 KLALSV
-1057 AIGKA
+1057 GKA
-1062 IGKAIKGSME
+1062 IAKAIKGSME

-1080 IGIIATLK
+1080 IGIFSVLK
-1088 FTGLGKIAFKTLSK
+1088 FTGLGKNVFKNLASYVMDKIGLAIINAGGTAGIAKS
-1102 KIMKKIA
+1102 IC
-1109 ESVGAE
+1109 S
-1115 TVTVKAITTAIGG
+1115 AIGKAVTKIP
-1128 SIGTAFKAVPTLL
+1128 SLIGTFISSGAA
-1141 TSDATLLGAGTA
+1141 ATAASVLGGVVAA
-1153 LEIGATI
+1153 LG
-1160 FTAVLAGL
+1160 
-1168 AAAFAGF
+1168 AAFAGF

-1196 FKFKDLFTYDPK
+1196 FKFKDLFTYDPS

-1218 GDVTGKNETE
+1218 KDATGQNEEE
-1228 GGAGHSFDVKYK
+1228 GGGGHSFDVKYK

-1245 INKADKSLKK
+1245 INKADESLKK

-1307 LTDKGKANAIKKTV
+1307 LTDKGKANTIKKTV

-1351 ADGGIFSGGKWRS
+1351 ADGGIFSGGKWKS

-1369 NGGSPEMG
+1369 GGGVPNMG
-1377 QLFRAREAGPELVGT
+1377 QVFMAREAGPELVGT

-1400 NNDQIVASVSDG
+1400 NNDQIVSSVSDG

-1454 TDANEKFKKTNGRP
+1454 TDANERFKKTNGRP

>member
-15 AKKANAALDS
+15 AKKANAALNS

-91 GMAAISAL
+91 GMSAISAL

-110 KFDGSTVQLQKEY
+110 KFEGSTVQLQKEY

-147 TGKSSFVNMQY
+147 TGKSSFANMQY

-192 GLKDTKASQPKTSY
+192 GLKNTKAEQPKTSY

-231 ANEYGDALN
+231 TNEYGDALN

-263 AYLAVEKLNK
+263 AYLAVEKLDK
-273 KVNDY
+273 KVSDY

-299 VQDAKSYLSSVEQS
+299 VQDAKSYLASVEQS

-420 MIASFSNI
+420 MIAAFSNI
-428 GKNIKASSASIGS
+428 GKNIKASSSSIGS

-530 KQIAGRFQAMG
+530 KQIAGRFQSMG

-570 EDQEKVAKSLQSVF
+570 EDQEKIAKSMQSVF
-584 TGTTMPLR
+584 TGTTQPLR

-653 TRMLKQ
+653 TRMLQQ

-679 VKAMNGTLVQLD
+679 VKAMNSTLVQLD

-707 EYEEGGGVTQTYKDD
+707 EYEEGGGVTQNYKDD

-764 SKDNDG
+764 GKDNDG
-770 TGKGSG
+770 AGKGSG

-821 SKAMEDIDWKSIY
+821 SNAMEDIDWKSIY

-845 SFLNGLFAGDEGA
+845 WFLNGLFAGGEGA
-858 RLFSNLGKTIANS
+858 RLFSDLGSTIANS

-883 TTFKWDEFGRNLGLG
+883 TTFNWDEFGRNLGIG
-898 INGFFTSWNAGLT
+898 INGFFTTWDAGLT
-911 ASTFNN
+911 ADAFNN
-917 FVNGILN
+917 MANGVLTAMTSALN
-924 SMISAINRTDWSLIA
+924 RIHWDLIA
-939 KRIGQ
+939 KRIGE
-944 LISDIDASGIGEN
+944 LIKGIDTKGIGEN
-957 FGKLVDSIVNAI
+957 FGKLVNSMVNAL
-969 YTLVSKKQTWK
+969 YTLVSNKETWK
-980 DLGTKISDGI
+980 DLGTKIGDGI
-990 NGFFKGFGKSGWKKL
+990 NGFFKEFGKSGWKKL
-1005 GKSISSTFSG
+1005 GKTISNTFSG
-1015 IATTLTTALDG
+1015 FATTITTALNT
-1026 VDWKNIGQCIGNFL
+1026 VDWEYVGQCIGDFL

-1045 RKVALD
+1045 GKVAIDLA
-1051 FGKLAI
+1051 KLAL
-1057 AIGKA
+1057 AVGKA
-1062 IGKAIKGSME
+1062 IAKAIKGSME
-1072 TAPIETAI
+1072 TAPIETSI
-1080 IGIIATLK
+1080 IGIFAILK
-1088 FTGLGKIAFKTLSK
+1088 FTGLGKTIFKKLATK
-1102 KIMKKIA
+1102 VMTKIA
-1109 ESVGAE
+1109 EAIGVESVGVGTIAKAAAKGIG
-1115 TVTVKAITTAIGG
+1115 KAITKVPSVIGTFISSGAAATAASILASVAAAVGAAFVGWNIGKAIGEA
-1128 SIGTAFKAVPTLL
+1128 IM
-1141 TSDATLLGAGTA
+1141 SDEQKKYA
-1153 LEIGATI
+1153 
-1160 FTAVLAGL
+1160 
-1168 AAAFAGF
+1168 
-1175 HLGKWIGDKLVSD
+1175 
-1188 DMKQYKYD
+1188 YK
-1196 FKFKDLFTYDPK
+1196 FKFKDLFTYSPEEWKQGLADWWVDVEDYWGKKTLKVKTKFEATK
-1208 EWAQGIKDWW
+1208 EKVAGWWSNVKDWW
-1218 GDVTGKNETE
+1218 GDKAVSVKSKLATKASEISKWWKN
-1228 GGAGHSFDVKYK
+1228 VKDWWGDK
-1240 VDTSA
+1240 ALKIKSIFSMDTLKSG
-1245 INKADKSLKK
+1245 INTLIGWINSKIIDNLNKISLKLPNALGGK
-1255 TRTVTTKLK
+1255 TLGFNINHIATFETGGT
-1264 AEKAPDFVDGYKKY
+1264 P
-1278 FQLQNKT
+1278 
-1285 IKANLKMI
+1285 KM
-1293 GDIEKLREMSKNPL
+1293 GELFYARE
-1307 LTDKGKANAIKKTV
+1307 
-1321 ELEVKLK
+1321 
-1328 QKNGKALQIDE
+1328 NGK
-1339 STLNVLNNISKK
+1339 
-1351 ADGGIFSGGKWRS
+1351 
-1364 IKGYA
+1364 
-1369 NGGSPEMG
+1369 
-1377 QLFRAREAGPELVGT
+1377 PELVGRQG
-1392 INRHTAVM
+1392 NRTKVI
-1400 NNDQIVASVSDG
+1400 NNDQIIASTSKGVADAVYN
-1412 VFNAL
+1412 VMT
-1417 NPVLTKMVVAINKMN
+1417 PVLTSLVVAINKMN
-1432 SAGKG
+1432 SGNG

>member
-15 AKKANAALDS
+15 AKKANAALNS

-91 GMAAISAL
+91 GMSAISAL

-110 KFDGSTVQLQKEY
+110 KFEGSTVQLQKEY

-147 TGKSSFVNMQY
+147 TGKSSFANMQY

-192 GLKDTKASQPKTSY
+192 GLKNTKAEQPKTSY

-231 ANEYGDALN
+231 TNEYGDALN

-263 AYLAVEKLNK
+263 AYLAVEKLDK
-273 KVNDY
+273 KVSDY

-299 VQDAKSYLSSVEQS
+299 VQDAKSYLASVEQS

-420 MIASFSNI
+420 MIAAFSNI
-428 GKNIKASSASIGS
+428 GKNIKASSSSIGS

-530 KQIAGRFQAMG
+530 KQIAGRFQSMG

-570 EDQEKVAKSLQSVF
+570 EDQEKIAKSMQSVF
-584 TGTTMPLR
+584 TGTTQPLR

-653 TRMLKQ
+653 TRMLQQ

-679 VKAMNGTLVQLD
+679 VKAMNSTLVQLD

-707 EYEEGGGVTQTYKDD
+707 EYEEGGGVTQNYKDD

-764 SKDNDG
+764 GKDNDG
-770 TGKGSG
+770 AGKGSG

-821 SKAMEDIDWKSIY
+821 SNAMEDIDWKSIY

-845 SFLNGLFAGDEGA
+845 SFLNGLFAGGEGA
-858 RLFSNLGKTIANS
+858 RLFSDLGSTIANS

-883 TTFKWDEFGRNLGLG
+883 TTFNWDEFGRNLGIG
-898 INGFFTSWNAGLT
+898 INGFFTTWDAGLT
-911 ASTFNN
+911 ADAFNN
-917 FVNGILN
+917 MANGVLTAMTSALN
-924 SMISAINRTDWSLIA
+924 RIHWDLIA
-939 KRIGQ
+939 KRIGE
-944 LISDIDASGIGEN
+944 LIKGIDTKGIGEN
-957 FGKLVDSIVNAI
+957 FGKLVNSMVNAL
-969 YTLVSKKQTWK
+969 YTLVSNKETWK
-980 DLGTKISDGI
+980 DLGTKIGDGI
-990 NGFFKGFGKSGWKKL
+990 NGFFKEFGKSGWKKL
-1005 GKSISSTFSG
+1005 GKTISNTFSG
-1015 IATTLTTALDG
+1015 FATTITTALNT
-1026 VDWKNIGQCIGNFL
+1026 VDWEYVGQCIGDFL

-1045 RKVALD
+1045 GKVAIDLA
-1051 FGKLAI
+1051 KLAL
-1057 AIGKA
+1057 AVGKA
-1062 IGKAIKGSME
+1062 IAKAIKGSME
-1072 TAPIETAI
+1072 TAPIETSI
-1080 IGIIATLK
+1080 IGIFAILK
-1088 FTGLGKIAFKTLSK
+1088 FTGLGKTIFKTLATK
-1102 KIMKKIA
+1102 VMTKIA
-1109 ESVGAE
+1109 EAIGVESVRVGTIAKAAAKGIGKAILKVPSVIGSFISSGAAATAASIFASVAAAVGA
-1115 TVTVKAITTAIGG
+1115 
-1128 SIGTAFKAVPTLL
+1128 AF
-1141 TSDATLLGAGTA
+1141 LGWN
-1153 LEIGATI
+1153 
-1160 FTAVLAGL
+1160 
-1168 AAAFAGF
+1168 
-1175 HLGKWIGDKLVSD
+1175 LGKLIGDAIMSD
-1188 DMKQYKYD
+1188 EQKKYAYK
-1196 FKFKDLFTYDPK
+1196 FKFKDLFTYSPEEWKQGLADWWVDVEDYWGKKTLKVKTKFEATK
-1208 EWAQGIKDWW
+1208 EKVAGWWSNVKDWW
-1218 GDVTGKNETE
+1218 GDKAVSVKSKLATKASEISKWWKN
-1228 GGAGHSFDVKYK
+1228 VKDWWGDK
-1240 VDTSA
+1240 ALKIKSIFSMDTLKSG
-1245 INKADKSLKK
+1245 INTLIGWINSKIIDNLNKISLKLPKALGGK
-1255 TRTVTTKLK
+1255 TLGFNINHIATFETGGT
-1264 AEKAPDFVDGYKKY
+1264 P
-1278 FQLQNKT
+1278 
-1285 IKANLKMI
+1285 KM
-1293 GDIEKLREMSKNPL
+1293 GELFYARE
-1307 LTDKGKANAIKKTV
+1307 
-1321 ELEVKLK
+1321 
-1328 QKNGKALQIDE
+1328 NGK
-1339 STLNVLNNISKK
+1339 
-1351 ADGGIFSGGKWRS
+1351 
-1364 IKGYA
+1364 
-1369 NGGSPEMG
+1369 
-1377 QLFRAREAGPELVGT
+1377 PELVGRQG
-1392 INRHTAVM
+1392 NRTKVI
-1400 NNDQIVASVSDG
+1400 NNDQIIASTSKGVADAVYN
-1412 VFNAL
+1412 VMT
-1417 NPVLTKMVVAINKMN
+1417 PVLTSLVVAINKMN
-1432 SAGKG
+1432 SGNG

-1454 TDANEKFKKTNGRP
+1454 TDANERFKKSNGRP

>member
-56 KNGGLKDAKAAIDG
+56 KNGGLKDAKSAIDG

-192 GLKDTKASQPKTSY
+192 NLKDTKAAQPKTSY

-231 ANEYGDALN
+231 TNEYGDALN

-263 AYLAVEKLNK
+263 AYLAVEKLDK
-273 KVNDY
+273 KVSDY

-299 VQDAKSYLSSVEQS
+299 VQDAKSYLASVEQS

-381 GNEGFDKSYQELVK
+381 GNKGFDKSYQELVK

-415 SFQKR
+415 TFQKR
-420 MIASFSNI
+420 MIAAFSNI

-441 FFSKIKSGFSSQ
+441 FFSKIKSGFASQ

-570 EDQEKVAKSLQSVF
+570 EDQEKIAKSMQSVF

-679 VKAMNGTLVQLD
+679 VKAMNGTLIQLD

-707 EYEEGGGVTQTYKDD
+707 EYEEGGGVAQNYKDD

-764 SKDNDG
+764 DKDNDG
-770 TGKGSG
+770 AGKGSG

-845 SFLNGLFAGDEGA
+845 SFLNGLFAGGEGA
-858 RLFSNLGKTIANS
+858 RLFSDLGSTIANS
-871 LNTAL
+871 LNTVL

-883 TTFKWDEFGRNLGLG
+883 TTFSWDEFGRNLGIG
-898 INGFFTSWNAGLT
+898 INGFFTTWDAGLT
-911 ASTFNN
+911 ADTFNN
-917 FVNGILN
+917 MANGVLTAMTSALN
-924 SMISAINRTDWSLIA
+924 RIHWDLIA
-939 KRIGQ
+939 KRIGE
-944 LISDIDASGIGEN
+944 LIKGIDAKGIGEN
-957 FGKLVDSIVNAI
+957 FGKLVNSMVNAL
-969 YTLVSKKQTWK
+969 YTLVSNKETWK
-980 DLGTKISDGI
+980 DLGTKIGDGI

-1005 GKSISSTFSG
+1005 GKTISNTFSG
-1015 IATTLTTALDG
+1015 FATTITTALNT
-1026 VDWKNIGQCIGNFL
+1026 VDWEYVGQCIGDFI

-1045 RKVALD
+1045 GKVTIDLA
-1051 FGKLAI
+1051 KLALSV
-1057 AIGKA
+1057 GKA
-1062 IGKAIKGSME
+1062 IAKAIKGSME
-1072 TAPIETAI
+1072 TAPIETSI
-1080 IGIIATLK
+1080 IGIFAILK
-1088 FTGLGKIAFKTLSK
+1088 FTGLGKTIFKTLATK
-1102 KIMKKIA
+1102 VMTKIA
-1109 ESVGAE
+1109 EAIGVESVGVGTIAKAAAKGIG
-1115 TVTVKAITTAIGG
+1115 KAITKVP
-1128 SIGTAFKAVPTLL
+1128 SVIGTFISSGAAATAASILASVAAAV
-1141 TSDATLLGAGTA
+1141 G
-1153 LEIGATI
+1153 
-1160 FTAVLAGL
+1160 
-1168 AAAFAGF
+1168 AAFAGWN
-1175 HLGKWIGDKLVSD
+1175 LGKLIGDAIMSD
-1188 DMKQYKYD
+1188 EQKKYAYK
-1196 FKFKDLFTYDPK
+1196 FKFKDLFTYDPEEWKQGLADWWVDVEDYWGKKTLKVKTKFEATK
-1208 EWAQGIKDWW
+1208 EKVAGWWSNVKDWW
-1218 GDVTGKNETE
+1218 GDKAVSVKSKLSTKASEISKWWKN
-1228 GGAGHSFDVKYK
+1228 VKDWWGDK
-1240 VDTSA
+1240 ALKIKSIFSMDTLKSG
-1245 INKADKSLKK
+1245 INTLIGWINSKIIDNLNKISLKLPKALGGK
-1255 TRTVTTKLK
+1255 TLGFNINHIATFETGGT
-1264 AEKAPDFVDGYKKY
+1264 P
-1278 FQLQNKT
+1278 
-1285 IKANLKMI
+1285 KM
-1293 GDIEKLREMSKNPL
+1293 GELFYARE
-1307 LTDKGKANAIKKTV
+1307 
-1321 ELEVKLK
+1321 
-1328 QKNGKALQIDE
+1328 NGK
-1339 STLNVLNNISKK
+1339 
-1351 ADGGIFSGGKWRS
+1351 
-1364 IKGYA
+1364 
-1369 NGGSPEMG
+1369 
-1377 QLFRAREAGPELVGT
+1377 PELVGRQG
-1392 INRHTAVM
+1392 NRTKVI
-1400 NNDQIVASVSDG
+1400 NNDQIIASTSKGVADAVYN
-1412 VFNAL
+1412 VMT
-1417 NPVLTKMVVAINKMN
+1417 PVLTSLVVAINKMN
-1432 SAGKG
+1432 SGKG

-1454 TDANEKFKKTNGRP
+1454 TDANERFKKTNGRP
-1468 LYA
+1468 LFA

>member
-1 MATEESL
+1 MATKESL
-8 ELEIEAS
+8 ELEIESS

-33 SSAIGGVDTS
+33 SSAIGGVDTA
-43 ALGNF
+43 ALGDF
-48 AKNINGIA
+48 AKNLGSIA

-165 KMDALSKKMKEMA
+165 KMDALSKKMKEIA

-192 GLKDTKASQPKTSY
+192 GLKDAKAAQPKTSY

-231 ANEYGDALN
+231 TNEYGDALN
-240 NAKQRLKELSSQGYS
+240 NAKQRLKELSGQGYS

-263 AYLAVEKLNK
+263 AYLAVEKLEK
-273 KVNDY
+273 KVSDY

-299 VQDAKSYLSSVEQS
+299 VQDAKSYLASVEQS

-353 ITETDSLDAKVSKL
+353 IAETDSLDAKVGKL

-420 MIASFSNI
+420 MIAAFSNI
-428 GKNIKASSASIGS
+428 GKNIKYSSASIGS
-441 FFSKIKSGFSSQ
+441 FFSKIKSGFASQ

-466 LTKLVIGVN
+466 ITKLVIGVN

-570 EDQEKVAKSLQSVF
+570 VNQEDVAKSMQSVF

-653 TRMLKQ
+653 TRMLQQ

-679 VKAMNGTLVQLD
+679 VKAMNSTLIQLD

-707 EYEEGGGVTQTYKDD
+707 EYEEGGGVTQNYKDD

-764 SKDNDG
+764 GKDNDG
-770 TGKGSG
+770 DGKGNG

-845 SFLNGLFAGDEGA
+845 SFLNGLFAGGEGA
-858 RLFSNLGKTIANS
+858 RLFSDLGSTIANS
-871 LNTAL
+871 LNTVL

-883 TTFKWDEFGRNLGLG
+883 TTFNWDEFGRNLGIG
-898 INGFFTSWNAGLT
+898 INGFFTTWDAGLT
-911 ASTFNN
+911 ADAFNN
-917 FVNGILN
+917 MANGVLTAMTSALN
-924 SMISAINRTDWSLIA
+924 RIHWDLIA
-939 KRIGQ
+939 KRIGE
-944 LISDIDASGIGEN
+944 LIKGIDTKGIGEN
-957 FGKLVDSIVNAI
+957 FGKLVNSMVNAL
-969 YTLVSKKQTWK
+969 YTLVSNKETWK
-980 DLGTKISDGI
+980 DLGTKIGDGI

-1005 GKSISSTFSG
+1005 GKTISNTFSG
-1015 IATTLTTALDG
+1015 FVTTITTTLNT
-1026 VDWKNIGQCIGNFL
+1026 VDWDYVGQCIGDFL

-1045 RKVALD
+1045 GKVAIDLA
-1051 FGKLAI
+1051 KLAL

-1062 IGKAIKGSME
+1062 IAKAIKGSME
-1072 TAPIETAI
+1072 TAPIETSI
-1080 IGIIATLK
+1080 IGIFGILK
-1088 FTGLGKIAFKTLSK
+1088 FTGLGKTIFKTLATK
-1102 KIMKKIA
+1102 VMTKIA
-1109 ESVGAE
+1109 EAIGVESVGVGTIAKAAAKGIG
-1115 TVTVKAITTAIGG
+1115 KAITKVPSVIGTFISSGAAATAASILASVAAAVGAAFVGWNIGKAIGEA
-1128 SIGTAFKAVPTLL
+1128 IM
-1141 TSDATLLGAGTA
+1141 SDEQKKYA
-1153 LEIGATI
+1153 
-1160 FTAVLAGL
+1160 
-1168 AAAFAGF
+1168 
-1175 HLGKWIGDKLVSD
+1175 
-1188 DMKQYKYD
+1188 YK
-1196 FKFKDLFTYDPK
+1196 FKFKDLFTYSPEEWKQGLADWWVDVEDYWGKKTLKVKTKFEATK
-1208 EWAQGIKDWW
+1208 EKVAGWWSNVKDWW
-1218 GDVTGKNETE
+1218 GDKAVSVKSKLSTKANDLSKWWKN
-1228 GGAGHSFDVKYK
+1228 VKDWWGDK
-1240 VDTSA
+1240 ALKIKSIFSMDTLKSG
-1245 INKADKSLKK
+1245 INTLIGWINSKIIDNLNKISLKLPKALGGK
-1255 TRTVTTKLK
+1255 TLGFNINHIATFENGGT
-1264 AEKAPDFVDGYKKY
+1264 P
-1278 FQLQNKT
+1278 
-1285 IKANLKMI
+1285 KM
-1293 GDIEKLREMSKNPL
+1293 GELFYARE
-1307 LTDKGKANAIKKTV
+1307 
-1321 ELEVKLK
+1321 
-1328 QKNGKALQIDE
+1328 NGK
-1339 STLNVLNNISKK
+1339 
-1351 ADGGIFSGGKWRS
+1351 
-1364 IKGYA
+1364 
-1369 NGGSPEMG
+1369 
-1377 QLFRAREAGPELVGT
+1377 PELVGRQG
-1392 INRHTAVM
+1392 NRTKVI
-1400 NNDQIVASVSDG
+1400 NNDQIIASTSKGVADAVYN
-1412 VFNAL
+1412 VMT
-1417 NPVLTKMVVAINKMN
+1417 PVLTSLVVAINKMN
-1432 SAGKG
+1432 SGNG

-1454 TDANEKFKKTNGRP
+1454 TDANERFKKTNGRP

>member
-165 KMDALSKKMKEMA
+165 KMDVLSKKMKEMA

-192 GLKDTKASQPKTSY
+192 GLKDTKAAQPKTSY

-263 AYLAVEKLNK
+263 AYLDVEKLNK

-367 RANLKKMQSAGIGF
+367 RANLKKMQSSGIGF

-420 MIASFSNI
+420 MISAFSNI

-570 EDQEKVAKSLQSVF
+570 EDQEKIAKSMQSVF

-679 VKAMNGTLVQLD
+679 VKAMNSTLIQLD

-764 SKDNDG
+764 GKDNDG
-770 TGKGSG
+770 TGNGKG
-776 TSVGELSNIGSGSG
+776 TSVGDLSNIGSGSG

-834 QKAAG
+834 KKAAG

-845 SFLNGLFAGDEGA
+845 SFLNGLFAGGEGA
-858 RLFSNLGKTIANS
+858 RLFSDSGSTIANS
-871 LNTAL
+871 LNTVL

-883 TTFKWDEFGRNLGLG
+883 TTFSWDEFGRNLGIG
-898 INGFFTSWNAGLT
+898 INGFFTTWDAGLT
-911 ASTFNN
+911 ADTFNN
-917 FVNGILN
+917 MANGVLTAMTSALN
-924 SMISAINRTDWSLIA
+924 RIHWDLIA
-939 KRIGQ
+939 KRIGE
-944 LISDIDASGIGEN
+944 LIKGIDAKGIGEN
-957 FGKLVDSIVNAI
+957 FGKLVNSMVNAL
-969 YTLVSKKQTWK
+969 YTLVSNKETWK
-980 DLGTKISDGI
+980 DLGTKIGDGI

-1005 GKSISSTFSG
+1005 GKTISNTFSG
-1015 IATTLTTALDG
+1015 FATTITTALNT
-1026 VDWKNIGQCIGNFL
+1026 VDWEYVGQCIGDFI

-1045 RKVALD
+1045 GKVTIDLA
-1051 FGKLAI
+1051 KLALSV
-1057 AIGKA
+1057 GKA
-1062 IGKAIKGSME
+1062 IAKAIKGSME

-1080 IGIIATLK
+1080 IGIFATLK
-1088 FTGLGKIAFKTLSK
+1088 FTGLGKSVFKNLASYVMEKIGLAIINAGGTASIAKS
-1102 KIMKKIA
+1102 IC
-1109 ESVGAE
+1109 S
-1115 TVTVKAITTAIGG
+1115 AIGKAVTKIP
-1128 SIGTAFKAVPTLL
+1128 SLIGTFISSGAAATAASILASVAAAV
-1141 TSDATLLGAGTA
+1141 G
-1153 LEIGATI
+1153 
-1160 FTAVLAGL
+1160 
-1168 AAAFAGF
+1168 AAFAGWNI
-1175 HLGKWIGDKLVSD
+1175 GKLIGEAIMSD
-1188 DMKQYKYD
+1188 EQKKYAYK
-1196 FKFKDLFTYDPK
+1196 FKFKDLFTYSPEEWKQGLADWWVDVEDYWGKKTLKVKTKFEATKEKVAGWWSNVK
-1208 EWAQGIKDWW
+1208 EWWGDKAVSVKSKLSTKASEISKWWKNVKDWW
-1218 GDVTGKNETE
+1218 GDK
-1228 GGAGHSFDVKYK
+1228 ALKIKSIFSM
-1240 VDTSA
+1240 DTLKSG
-1245 INKADKSLKK
+1245 INTLIWWINSKIIDNLNKISLK
-1255 TRTVTTKLK
+1255 LPK
-1264 AEKAPDFVDGYKKY
+1264 ALGG
-1278 FQLQNKT
+1278 KT
-1285 IKANLKMI
+1285 IGFNINHIATFET
-1293 GDIEKLREMSKNPL
+1293 GGTPKL
-1307 LTDKGKANAIKKTV
+1307 
-1321 ELEVKLK
+1321 
-1328 QKNGKALQIDE
+1328 
-1339 STLNVLNNISKK
+1339 
-1351 ADGGIFSGGKWRS
+1351 
-1364 IKGYA
+1364 
-1369 NGGSPEMG
+1369 G
-1377 QLFRAREAGPELVGT
+1377 QLFYARENGKPELVGRQG
-1392 INRHTAVM
+1392 NRTKVI
-1400 NNDQIVASVSDG
+1400 NNDQIIASTSKGVADAVYN
-1412 VFNAL
+1412 VMT
-1417 NPVLTKMVVAINKMN
+1417 PVLTSLVVAINKMN
-1432 SAGKG
+1432 SGNG

-1454 TDANEKFKKTNGRP
+1454 TDANERFKKTNGRP

>member
-33 SSAIGGVDTS
+33 SSAIGGVDAS

-48 AKNINGIA
+48 TKNINGIA
-56 KNGGLKDAKAAIDG
+56 KNGGLKDTKAAING

-165 KMDALSKKMKEMA
+165 KMDALSRKMKEMA
-178 TSQKQIQINRSDNG
+178 TSKKQIQINRSDNG
-192 GLKDTKASQPKTSY
+192 GLKDAKTAQPKTSY
-206 IPKSAVGYSD
+206 IPKSAAGYSD
-216 SLMQTIEE
+216 SLLQTIEE

-231 ANEYGDALN
+231 TNEYGDALN
-240 NAKQRLKELSSQGYS
+240 NAKQRLKELSGQGYS

-273 KVNDY
+273 KVRDY

-299 VQDAKSYLSSVEQS
+299 VQDAKSYLASVEQS

-395 AESELKTYKKTLND
+395 AESELKTYKKTMND

-420 MIASFSNI
+420 MIAAFSNI
-428 GKNIKASSASIGS
+428 GKNIKASSSSIGS

-570 EDQEKVAKSLQSVF
+570 EDQEKIAKSMQSVF
-584 TGTTMPLR
+584 TGTTQPLR

-653 TRMLKQ
+653 TRMLQQ

-679 VKAMNGTLVQLD
+679 VKAMNSTLVQLD

-707 EYEEGGGVTQTYKDD
+707 EYEEGGGVTQNYKDD

-764 SKDNDG
+764 GKDNDG
-770 TGKGSG
+770 AGKGSG

-821 SKAMEDIDWKSIY
+821 SNAMEDIDWKSIY

-845 SFLNGLFAGDEGA
+845 SFLNGLFAGGEGA
-858 RLFSNLGKTIANS
+858 RLFSDLGGTIANS
-871 LNTAL
+871 LNTVL

-883 TTFKWDEFGRNLGLG
+883 TTFSWDEFGRNLGIG
-898 INGFFTSWNAGLT
+898 INGFFTTWDAGLT
-911 ASTFNN
+911 ADTFNN
-917 FVNGILN
+917 MANGVLTAMTSALN
-924 SMISAINRTDWSLIA
+924 RIHWDLIA
-939 KRIGQ
+939 KRIGE
-944 LISDIDASGIGEN
+944 LIKGIDAKGIGEN
-957 FGKLVDSIVNAI
+957 FGKLVNSIVNAL
-969 YTLVSKKQTWK
+969 YTLVSNKETWK
-980 DLGTKISDGI
+980 DLGTKIGDGI

-1005 GKSISSTFSG
+1005 GKTISNTLSG
-1015 IATTLTTALDG
+1015 FATTITTALNT
-1026 VDWKNIGQCIGNFL
+1026 VDWEYVGQCIGDFL

-1045 RKVALD
+1045 GKVAIDLA
-1051 FGKLAI
+1051 KLAL
-1057 AIGKA
+1057 AVGKA
-1062 IGKAIKGSME
+1062 IAKAIKGSME
-1072 TAPIETAI
+1072 TAPIETSI
-1080 IGIIATLK
+1080 IGIFAILK
-1088 FTGLGKIAFKTLSK
+1088 FTGLGKTIFKKLATK
-1102 KIMKKIA
+1102 VMTKIA
-1109 ESVGAE
+1109 EALGVESVGVGTIAKAAAKGIG
-1115 TVTVKAITTAIGG
+1115 KAILKVPSVIGSFISSGAAATAASILASVAAAVGAAFVGWNIGKAIGEA
-1128 SIGTAFKAVPTLL
+1128 IM
-1141 TSDATLLGAGTA
+1141 SDEQKKYA
-1153 LEIGATI
+1153 
-1160 FTAVLAGL
+1160 
-1168 AAAFAGF
+1168 
-1175 HLGKWIGDKLVSD
+1175 
-1188 DMKQYKYD
+1188 YK
-1196 FKFKDLFTYDPK
+1196 FKFKDLFTYSPEEWKQGLADWWVDVEDYWGKKTLKVKTKFEATK
-1208 EWAQGIKDWW
+1208 EKVAGWWSNVKDWW
-1218 GDVTGKNETE
+1218 GDKAISVKSKLSTKASEISKWWKN
-1228 GGAGHSFDVKYK
+1228 VKDWWGDK
-1240 VDTSA
+1240 ALKIKSIFSMDTLKSG
-1245 INKADKSLKK
+1245 INTLIGWINSKIIDNLNKISLKLPKALGGK
-1255 TRTVTTKLK
+1255 TLGFNINHIATFETGGT
-1264 AEKAPDFVDGYKKY
+1264 P
-1278 FQLQNKT
+1278 
-1285 IKANLKMI
+1285 KM
-1293 GDIEKLREMSKNPL
+1293 GELFYARE
-1307 LTDKGKANAIKKTV
+1307 
-1321 ELEVKLK
+1321 
-1328 QKNGKALQIDE
+1328 NGK
-1339 STLNVLNNISKK
+1339 
-1351 ADGGIFSGGKWRS
+1351 
-1364 IKGYA
+1364 
-1369 NGGSPEMG
+1369 
-1377 QLFRAREAGPELVGT
+1377 PELVGRQG
-1392 INRHTAVM
+1392 NRTKVI
-1400 NNDQIVASVSDG
+1400 NNDQIIASTSKGVADAVYN
-1412 VFNAL
+1412 VMT
-1417 NPVLTKMVVAINKMN
+1417 PVLTSLVVAINKMN
-1432 SAGKG
+1432 SGNG

-1454 TDANEKFKKTNGRP
+1454 TDANEKFKKANGRP

>member
-33 SSAIGGVDTS
+33 SSAIGGVNTS

-56 KNGGLKDAKAAIDG
+56 KNGGLKDTKAAIDG

-131 NLAEK
+131 NLSEK

-165 KMDALSKKMKEMA
+165 KMDVLSKKMKEMA

-192 GLKDTKASQPKTSY
+192 GLKDTKAAQSKTSY

-231 ANEYGDALN
+231 TNEYGDALN

-273 KVNDY
+273 KVSDY
-278 KEELKSGLNP
+278 KEELKTGLNP

-299 VQDAKSYLSSVEQS
+299 VQDAKSYLASVEQS
-313 GLGMGTSEWDTAYMA
+313 GLGMGTSEWDAAYMA
-328 LAKVTDEAKRYK
+328 LTKVTDEAKRYK

-353 ITETDSLDAKVSKL
+353 IAETDSLDAKVRKL

-395 AESELKTYKKTLND
+395 AESELKTYKKTLNE

-415 SFQKR
+415 TFQSR
-420 MIASFSNI
+420 MIAAFSNI

-441 FFSKIKSGFSSQ
+441 FFARIKSGFSSQ

-570 EDQEKVAKSLQSVF
+570 EDQEKVAKSMQSVF
-584 TGTTMPLR
+584 TGTTQPLR

-600 ATLQEWAHKQGIDA
+600 ATLEEWAHKQGVDA
-614 NIKSMSQAE
+614 NMKSMSQAE

-653 TRMLKQ
+653 TRMLQQ

-679 VKAMNGTLVQLD
+679 VKAMNSTLIQLD

-764 SKDNDG
+764 DKDNDG

-839 FGTGLA
+839 FGSGLA
-845 SFLNGLFAGDEGA
+845 SFLNGLFAGGEGA
-858 RLFSNLGKTIANS
+858 RLFSDLGSTIANS
-871 LNTAL
+871 LNTVL

-883 TTFKWDEFGRNLGLG
+883 TTFSWDEFGRNLGIG
-898 INGFFTSWNAGLT
+898 INGFFTTWDAGLT
-911 ASTFNN
+911 ADTFNN
-917 FVNGILN
+917 MANGVLTA
-924 SMISAINRTDWSLIA
+924 MISALNRIHWDLIA
-939 KRIGQ
+939 KRIGE
-944 LISDIDASGIGEN
+944 LIKGIDAKGIGNN
-957 FGKLVDSIVNAI
+957 FGKLVNSMVNAL
-969 YTLVSKKQTWK
+969 YTLVSNKETWK
-980 DLGTKISDGI
+980 DLGTKIGDGI

-1005 GKSISSTFSG
+1005 GKTISNTFSG
-1015 IATTLTTALDG
+1015 FATTITTALNT
-1026 VDWKNIGQCIGNFL
+1026 VDWEYVGQCIGDFL

-1045 RKVALD
+1045 GKIAIDLA
-1051 FGKLAI
+1051 KLAL

-1062 IGKAIKGSME
+1062 IAKAIKGSME
-1072 TAPIETAI
+1072 TAPIETSI
-1080 IGIIATLK
+1080 IGIFAILK
-1088 FTGLGKIAFKTLSK
+1088 FTGLGKTIFKTLATK
-1102 KIMKKIA
+1102 VMTKIA
-1109 ESVGAE
+1109 EALGVESVGVGTIAKAA
-1115 TVTVKAITTAIGG
+1115 VKGIGKAILKVPSVIGTFISSGAAATAASIFASVAAAVVAVFAGWNIGKAIGEA
-1128 SIGTAFKAVPTLL
+1128 IM
-1141 TSDATLLGAGTA
+1141 SDEQKKYA
-1153 LEIGATI
+1153 
-1160 FTAVLAGL
+1160 
-1168 AAAFAGF
+1168 
-1175 HLGKWIGDKLVSD
+1175 
-1188 DMKQYKYD
+1188 YK
-1196 FKFKDLFTYDPK
+1196 FKFKDLFTYSPEEWKQGLADWWVDVEDYWGDKTLKVKTKFEATK
-1208 EWAQGIKDWW
+1208 EKVAGWWSNVKDWW
-1218 GDVTGKNETE
+1218 GDKAVSVKSKLSTKANDLSKWWKN
-1228 GGAGHSFDVKYK
+1228 VKDWWGDK
-1240 VDTSA
+1240 ALKIKSIFSMDTLKSG
-1245 INKADKSLKK
+1245 INTLIGWINSKIIDNLNKISLKLPK
-1255 TRTVTTKLK
+1255 ALGGRTLGFNINHIATFETGGT
-1264 AEKAPDFVDGYKKY
+1264 P
-1278 FQLQNKT
+1278 
-1285 IKANLKMI
+1285 KM
-1293 GDIEKLREMSKNPL
+1293 GELFYARE
-1307 LTDKGKANAIKKTV
+1307 
-1321 ELEVKLK
+1321 
-1328 QKNGKALQIDE
+1328 NGK
-1339 STLNVLNNISKK
+1339 
-1351 ADGGIFSGGKWRS
+1351 
-1364 IKGYA
+1364 
-1369 NGGSPEMG
+1369 
-1377 QLFRAREAGPELVGT
+1377 PELVGRQG
-1392 INRHTAVM
+1392 NRTKVI
-1400 NNDQIVASVSDG
+1400 NNDQIIESTSKGVADAVYN
-1412 VFNAL
+1412 VMT
-1417 NPVLTKMVVAINKMN
+1417 PVLTSLVVAINKMN
-1432 SAGKG
+1432 SGNG

-1454 TDANEKFKKTNGRP
+1454 TDANERFKKTNGRP

>member
-192 GLKDTKASQPKTSY
+192 GLKDTKAAQPKTSY

-231 ANEYGDALN
+231 TNEYGDALN

-263 AYLAVEKLNK
+263 AYLAVEKLDK
-273 KVNDY
+273 KVRDY

-299 VQDAKSYLSSVEQS
+299 VQDAKSYLASVEQS

-340 AALNQKA
+340 SALNQKA

-420 MIASFSNI
+420 MISAFSNI

-441 FFSKIKSGFSSQ
+441 FFSRIKNGFSSQ

-679 VKAMNGTLVQLD
+679 VKAMNSTLVQLD

-707 EYEEGGGVTQTYKDD
+707 EYEEGGGVTQNYKDD

-739 ATKAQKEFNKQLQG
+739 ATKEQKEFNKQLQG

-764 SKDNDG
+764 GKDNDG
-770 TGKGSG
+770 TGNGKG
-776 TSVGELSNIGSGSG
+776 TSVGDLSNIGSGSG

-821 SKAMEDIDWKSIY
+821 SNAMEDIDWKSIY

-845 SFLNGLFAGDEGA
+845 SFLNGLFAGGEGA
-858 RLFSNLGKTIANS
+858 RLFSDLGGTIANS

-883 TTFKWDEFGRNLGLG
+883 TTFNWDEFGRNLGIG
-898 INGFFTSWNAGLT
+898 INGFFTTWDAGLT
-911 ASTFNN
+911 ADAFNN
-917 FVNGILN
+917 MSNGVLTAMTSALN
-924 SMISAINRTDWSLIA
+924 RIHWDLIA
-939 KRIGQ
+939 KRIGE
-944 LISDIDASGIGEN
+944 LIKGIDTKGIGEN
-957 FGKLVDSIVNAI
+957 FGKLVNSMVNAL
-969 YTLVSKKQTWK
+969 YTLVSNKETWK
-980 DLGTKISDGI
+980 DLGTKIGDGI

-1005 GKSISSTFSG
+1005 GKTISNTFSG
-1015 IATTLTTALDG
+1015 FVTTITTALNT
-1026 VDWKNIGQCIGNFL
+1026 VDWDYVGQCIGDFL

-1045 RKVALD
+1045 GKVAIDLA
-1051 FGKLAI
+1051 KLAL

-1062 IGKAIKGSME
+1062 IAKAIKGSME
-1072 TAPIETAI
+1072 TAPIETSI
-1080 IGIIATLK
+1080 IGVLAILK
-1088 FTGLGKIAFKTLSK
+1088 FTGLGKEIFKTLATK
-1102 KIMKKIA
+1102 VMTKIA
-1109 ESVGAE
+1109 EAIGVESVGVGTIAKAAAKGIG
-1115 TVTVKAITTAIGG
+1115 KAILKVPSVIGSFISSG
-1128 SIGTAFKAVPTLL
+1128 
-1141 TSDATLLGAGTA
+1141 
-1153 LEIGATI
+1153 
-1160 FTAVLAGL
+1160 
-1168 AAAFAGF
+1168 AAATAASIFASVAAAVGAAF
-1175 HLGKWIGDKLVSD
+1175 LGWNLGKLIGDAIMSD
-1188 DMKQYKYD
+1188 EQKKYAYK
-1196 FKFKDLFTYDPK
+1196 FKFKDLFTYDPEEWKQGLADWWVDVEDYWGNKTLKVKTKFEATK
-1208 EWAQGIKDWW
+1208 EKVAGWWSNVKDWW
-1218 GDVTGKNETE
+1218 GDKAVSVKSKLSTKASEISKWWKN
-1228 GGAGHSFDVKYK
+1228 VKDWWGDK
-1240 VDTSA
+1240 ALKIKSIFSMDTLKSG
-1245 INKADKSLKK
+1245 INALIRWINSKIIDNLNKISLK
-1255 TRTVTTKLK
+1255 LPK
-1264 AEKAPDFVDGYKKY
+1264 ALGGGTLGFNINHIATFETGGTP
-1278 FQLQNKT
+1278 
-1285 IKANLKMI
+1285 KM
-1293 GDIEKLREMSKNPL
+1293 GELFYARE
-1307 LTDKGKANAIKKTV
+1307 
-1321 ELEVKLK
+1321 
-1328 QKNGKALQIDE
+1328 NGK
-1339 STLNVLNNISKK
+1339 
-1351 ADGGIFSGGKWRS
+1351 
-1364 IKGYA
+1364 
-1369 NGGSPEMG
+1369 
-1377 QLFRAREAGPELVGT
+1377 PELVGRQG
-1392 INRHTAVM
+1392 NRTKVI
-1400 NNDQIVASVSDG
+1400 NNDQIIASTSKGVADAVYN
-1412 VFNAL
+1412 VMT
-1417 NPVLTKMVVAINKMN
+1417 PVLTSLVVAINKMN
-1432 SAGKG
+1432 SGNG

-1454 TDANEKFKKTNGRP
+1454 TDANERFKKSNGRP

>member
-56 KNGGLKDAKAAIDG
+56 KNGGLKDAKSAIDG

-192 GLKDTKASQPKTSY
+192 GLKDTKAAQPKTSY

-263 AYLAVEKLNK
+263 AYLAVEKLDK
-273 KVNDY
+273 KVSDY

-299 VQDAKSYLSSVEQS
+299 VQDAKSYLASVEQS

-367 RANLKKMQSAGIGF
+367 RANLKKMKSAGIGF

-420 MIASFSNI
+420 MIAAFSNI

-441 FFSKIKSGFSSQ
+441 FFSRIKNGFSSQ

-530 KQIAGRFQAMG
+530 KKIAGRFQAMG

-570 EDQEKVAKSLQSVF
+570 EDQEKVAKSMQSVF
-584 TGTTMPLR
+584 TGTTQPLR

-679 VKAMNGTLVQLD
+679 VKAMNSTLVQLD

-707 EYEEGGGVTQTYKDD
+707 EYEEGGGVTQNYKDD

-764 SKDNDG
+764 GKDNDG
-770 TGKGSG
+770 TGNGSG

-821 SKAMEDIDWKSIY
+821 SNAMEDIDWKSIY

-845 SFLNGLFAGDEGA
+845 SFLNGLFAGGEGA
-858 RLFSNLGKTIANS
+858 RLFSDLGSTIANS
-871 LNTAL
+871 LNTVL

-883 TTFKWDEFGRNLGLG
+883 TTFSWDEFGRNLGIG
-898 INGFFTSWNAGLT
+898 INGFFTTWDAGLT
-911 ASTFNN
+911 ADTFNN
-917 FVNGILN
+917 MANGVLTAMTSALN
-924 SMISAINRTDWSLIA
+924 RIHWDLIA
-939 KRIGQ
+939 KRIGE
-944 LISDIDASGIGEN
+944 LIKGIDAKGIGEN
-957 FGKLVDSIVNAI
+957 FGKLVNSMVNAL
-969 YTLVSKKQTWK
+969 YTLVSNKETWK
-980 DLGTKISDGI
+980 DLGTKIGDGI

-1005 GKSISSTFSG
+1005 GKTISNTFSG
-1015 IATTLTTALDG
+1015 FVTTITTALNT
-1026 VDWKNIGQCIGNFL
+1026 VDWDYVGQCIGDFL

-1045 RKVALD
+1045 GKVAIDLA
-1051 FGKLAI
+1051 KLAL
-1057 AIGKA
+1057 AVGKA
-1062 IGKAIKGSME
+1062 IAKAIKGSME
-1072 TAPIETAI
+1072 TAPIETSI
-1080 IGIIATLK
+1080 IGIFGILK
-1088 FTGLGKIAFKTLSK
+1088 FTGLGKTIFKTLATK
-1102 KIMKKIA
+1102 VMTKIA
-1109 ESVGAE
+1109 EAIGVESVGVGTIAKAAAKGIG
-1115 TVTVKAITTAIGG
+1115 KAITKVPSVIGSFISSGAAATAASILASVAAAVGAAFVGWNIGKAIGEA
-1128 SIGTAFKAVPTLL
+1128 IM
-1141 TSDATLLGAGTA
+1141 SDEQKKYA
-1153 LEIGATI
+1153 
-1160 FTAVLAGL
+1160 
-1168 AAAFAGF
+1168 
-1175 HLGKWIGDKLVSD
+1175 
-1188 DMKQYKYD
+1188 YK
-1196 FKFKDLFTYDPK
+1196 FKFKDLFTYSPEEWKQGLADWWVDVEDYWGKKTLKVKTKFEATK
-1208 EWAQGIKDWW
+1208 ERVAGWWSNVKDWW
-1218 GDVTGKNETE
+1218 GDKAVSVKSKLSTKASEISKWWKN
-1228 GGAGHSFDVKYK
+1228 VKDWWGDK
-1240 VDTSA
+1240 ALKIKSIFSMDTLKSG
-1245 INKADKSLKK
+1245 INALIRWINSKIIDNLNKISLK
-1255 TRTVTTKLK
+1255 LPK
-1264 AEKAPDFVDGYKKY
+1264 ALGGGTLGFNINHIATFETGGTP
-1278 FQLQNKT
+1278 
-1285 IKANLKMI
+1285 KM
-1293 GDIEKLREMSKNPL
+1293 GELFYARE
-1307 LTDKGKANAIKKTV
+1307 
-1321 ELEVKLK
+1321 
-1328 QKNGKALQIDE
+1328 NGK
-1339 STLNVLNNISKK
+1339 
-1351 ADGGIFSGGKWRS
+1351 
-1364 IKGYA
+1364 
-1369 NGGSPEMG
+1369 
-1377 QLFRAREAGPELVGT
+1377 PELVGRQG
-1392 INRHTAVM
+1392 NRTKVI
-1400 NNDQIVASVSDG
+1400 NNDQIIASTSKGVADAVYN
-1412 VFNAL
+1412 VMT
-1417 NPVLTKMVVAINKMN
+1417 PVLTSLVVAINKMN
-1432 SAGKG
+1432 SGNG

>member
-1 MATEESL
+1 MAAEESL

-165 KMDALSKKMKEMA
+165 KMDTLSKKMKEMA

-192 GLKDTKASQPKTSY
+192 GLKDAKATQPKTSY

-263 AYLAVEKLNK
+263 AYLAVEKLDK
-273 KVNDY
+273 KVSDY

-299 VQDAKSYLSSVEQS
+299 VQDAKSYLASVEQS

-328 LAKVTDEAKRYK
+328 LTKVTDEAKRYK

-420 MIASFSNI
+420 MIAAFSNI

-441 FFSKIKSGFSSQ
+441 FFSRIKNGFSSQ

-679 VKAMNGTLVQLD
+679 VKAMNSTLIQLD

-707 EYEEGGGVTQTYKDD
+707 EYEEGGGVTQNYKDD

-764 SKDNDG
+764 DKDNDG
-770 TGKGSG
+770 AGKGSG
-776 TSVGELSNIGSGSG
+776 TSVGDLSNLGSGSG

-796 DSIFKKFESDI
+796 DSVFKKFESDI
-807 DTLEKLGKK
+807 DTFEKLGKK

-845 SFLNGLFAGDEGA
+845 SFLNGLFAGGEGA
-858 RLFSNLGKTIANS
+858 RLFSDLGSTIANS
-871 LNTAL
+871 LNTVL

-883 TTFKWDEFGRNLGLG
+883 TTFSWDEFGRNLGIG
-898 INGFFTSWNAGLT
+898 INGFFTTWDAGLT
-911 ASTFNN
+911 ADAFNN
-917 FVNGILN
+917 MANGVLTAMTSALN
-924 SMISAINRTDWSLIA
+924 RIHWDLIA
-939 KRIGQ
+939 KRIGE
-944 LISDIDASGIGEN
+944 LIKGIDTKGIGEN
-957 FGKLVDSIVNAI
+957 FGKLVNSMVNAL
-969 YTLVSKKQTWK
+969 YTLVSNKETWK
-980 DLGTKISDGI
+980 DLGTKIGDGI

-1005 GKSISSTFSG
+1005 GKTISNTFSG
-1015 IATTLTTALDG
+1015 FVTTITTALNT
-1026 VDWKNIGQCIGNFL
+1026 VDWDYVGQCIGDFL

-1045 RKVALD
+1045 GKVAIDLA
-1051 FGKLAI
+1051 KLAL

-1062 IGKAIKGSME
+1062 IAKAIKGSME
-1072 TAPIETAI
+1072 TAPIETSI
-1080 IGIIATLK
+1080 IGVLAILK
-1088 FTGLGKIAFKTLSK
+1088 FTGLGKEIFKTLATK
-1102 KIMKKIA
+1102 VMTKIA
-1109 ESVGAE
+1109 EAIGVESVGVGTIAKAAAKGIG
-1115 TVTVKAITTAIGG
+1115 KAILKVPSVIGSFISSG
-1128 SIGTAFKAVPTLL
+1128 
-1141 TSDATLLGAGTA
+1141 
-1153 LEIGATI
+1153 
-1160 FTAVLAGL
+1160 
-1168 AAAFAGF
+1168 AAATAASIFASVAAAVGAAF
-1175 HLGKWIGDKLVSD
+1175 LGWNLGKLIGDAIMSD
-1188 DMKQYKYD
+1188 EQKKYAYK
-1196 FKFKDLFTYDPK
+1196 FKFKDLFTYDPEEWKQGLADWWVDVEDYWGNKTLKVKTKFEATK
-1208 EWAQGIKDWW
+1208 EKVAGWWSNVKDWW
-1218 GDVTGKNETE
+1218 GDKAVSVKSKLSTKASEISKWWKN
-1228 GGAGHSFDVKYK
+1228 VKDWWGDK
-1240 VDTSA
+1240 ALKIKSIFSMDTLKSG
-1245 INKADKSLKK
+1245 INALIRWINSKIIDNLNKISLK
-1255 TRTVTTKLK
+1255 L
-1264 AEKAPDFVDGYKKY
+1264 P
-1278 FQLQNKT
+1278 
-1285 IKANLKMI
+1285 
-1293 GDIEKLREMSKNPL
+1293 
-1307 LTDKGKANAIKKTV
+1307 
-1321 ELEVKLK
+1321 
-1328 QKNGKALQIDE
+1328 KAL
-1339 STLNVLNNISKK
+1339 
-1351 ADGGIFSGGKWRS
+1351 GGKTLGFN
-1364 IKGYA
+1364 INHIA
-1369 NGGSPEMG
+1369 TFETGGSPKMG
-1377 QLFRAREAGPELVGT
+1377 ELFYARENGKPELVGRQG
-1392 INRHTAVM
+1392 NRTKVI
-1400 NNDQIVASVSDG
+1400 NNDQIIASTSKGVADAVYN
-1412 VFNAL
+1412 VMT
-1417 NPVLTKMVVAINKMN
+1417 PVLTSLVVAINKMN
-1432 SAGKG
+1432 SGNG

-1454 TDANEKFKKTNGRP
+1454 TDANERFKKANGRP

>member
-91 GMAAISAL
+91 GMAAIGAL

-110 KFDGSTVQLQKEY
+110 KFEGSTVQLQKEY
-123 DKLSAKLD
+123 DKLSTKLD

-192 GLKDTKASQPKTSY
+192 GLKDTKAAQPKTSY

-263 AYLAVEKLNK
+263 AYLAVEKLDK
-273 KVNDY
+273 KVRDY

-299 VQDAKSYLSSVEQS
+299 VQDAKSYLASVEQS

-340 AALNQKA
+340 SALNQKA

-420 MIASFSNI
+420 MISAFSNI

-441 FFSKIKSGFSSQ
+441 FFSRIKNGFSSQ

-679 VKAMNGTLVQLD
+679 VKAMNSTLVQLD

-707 EYEEGGGVTQTYKDD
+707 EYEEGGGVTQNYKDD

-728 GANDT
+728 RANDT

-739 ATKAQKEFNKQLQG
+739 ATKEQKEFNKQLQG

-764 SKDNDG
+764 GKDNDG
-770 TGKGSG
+770 TGNGKG
-776 TSVGELSNIGSGSG
+776 TSVGDLSNIGSGSG

-821 SKAMEDIDWKSIY
+821 SNAMEDIDWKSIY

-845 SFLNGLFAGDEGA
+845 SFLNGLFAGGEGA
-858 RLFSNLGKTIANS
+858 RLFSDLGSTIANS
-871 LNTAL
+871 LNTVL

-883 TTFKWDEFGRNLGLG
+883 TTFSWDEFGRNLGIG
-898 INGFFTSWNAGLT
+898 INGFFTTWDAGLT
-911 ASTFNN
+911 ADTFNN
-917 FVNGILN
+917 MVNGVLTSMTSALN
-924 SMISAINRTDWSLIA
+924 RIHWDLIA
-939 KRIGQ
+939 KRIGE
-944 LISDIDASGIGEN
+944 LIKGIDAKGIGEN
-957 FGKLVDSIVNAI
+957 FGKLVNSMVNAL
-969 YTLVSKKQTWK
+969 YTLVSNNETWK
-980 DLGTKISDGI
+980 DLGTKIGDGI
-990 NGFFKGFGKSGWKKL
+990 NGFFKGFGESGWKKL
-1005 GKSISSTFSG
+1005 GKTISNTFSG
-1015 IATTLTTALDG
+1015 FVTTITTALNT
-1026 VDWKNIGQCIGNFL
+1026 VDWDYVGQCIGDFL

-1045 RKVALD
+1045 GKVAIDLA
-1051 FGKLAI
+1051 KLAL

-1062 IGKAIKGSME
+1062 IAKAIKGSME
-1072 TAPIETAI
+1072 TAPIETSI
-1080 IGIIATLK
+1080 IGVLAILK
-1088 FTGLGKIAFKTLSK
+1088 FTGLGKTIFKTLATK
-1102 KIMKKIA
+1102 VMTKIA
-1109 ESVGAE
+1109 EAIGVESVGVGTIAKAAAKGIG
-1115 TVTVKAITTAIGG
+1115 KAITKVP
-1128 SIGTAFKAVPTLL
+1128 SVIGTFI
-1141 TSDATLLGAGTA
+1141 SSG
-1153 LEIGATI
+1153 
-1160 FTAVLAGL
+1160 
-1168 AAAFAGF
+1168 AAATAASILASVAAAVGAAFVGWNI
-1175 HLGKWIGDKLVSD
+1175 GKLIGEAIMSD
-1188 DMKQYKYD
+1188 EQKKYAYK
-1196 FKFKDLFTYDPK
+1196 FKFKDLFTYSPEEWKQGLADWWVDVEDCWGKKTLKVKTKFEATK
-1208 EWAQGIKDWW
+1208 EKVAGWWSNVKDCWGDKAVSVKSKLSTKASEISKWWKNVKDWW
-1218 GDVTGKNETE
+1218 GDK
-1228 GGAGHSFDVKYK
+1228 ALKIKSIFSM
-1240 VDTSA
+1240 DTLKSG
-1245 INKADKSLKK
+1245 INALIRWINSKIIDNLNKISLK
-1255 TRTVTTKLK
+1255 LPK
-1264 AEKAPDFVDGYKKY
+1264 ALGGGTLGFNINHIATFETGGTP
-1278 FQLQNKT
+1278 
-1285 IKANLKMI
+1285 KM
-1293 GDIEKLREMSKNPL
+1293 GELFYARE
-1307 LTDKGKANAIKKTV
+1307 
-1321 ELEVKLK
+1321 
-1328 QKNGKALQIDE
+1328 NGK
-1339 STLNVLNNISKK
+1339 
-1351 ADGGIFSGGKWRS
+1351 
-1364 IKGYA
+1364 
-1369 NGGSPEMG
+1369 
-1377 QLFRAREAGPELVGT
+1377 PELVGRQG
-1392 INRHTAVM
+1392 NRTKVI
-1400 NNDQIVASVSDG
+1400 NNDQIIASTSKGVADAVYN
-1412 VFNAL
+1412 VMT
-1417 NPVLTKMVVAINKMN
+1417 PVLTSLVVAINKMN
-1432 SAGKG
+1432 SGNG

-1454 TDANEKFKKTNGRP
+1454 TDANERFKKSNGRP

>member
-165 KMDALSKKMKEMA
+165 KMDTLSKKMKEMA
-178 TSQKQIQINRSDNG
+178 TSQKQIQIKRSDNG
-192 GLKDTKASQPKTSY
+192 SLKDTKAAQQKTSY

-216 SLMQTIEE
+216 SLMQTIKE

-288 NLDGISRYTAM
+288 NLDGISRYTSM
-299 VQDAKSYLSSVEQS
+299 VQDAKSYLASVEQS

-328 LAKVTDEAKRYK
+328 LVKVTDEAKRYK

-420 MIASFSNI
+420 MIAAFSNI

-441 FFSKIKSGFSSQ
+441 FFSRIKKGFSSQ

-623 KTMLRYQYVISQ
+623 KTMLRYQYVIAQ

-679 VKAMNGTLVQLD
+679 VKAMNSTLIQLD

-764 SKDNDG
+764 DKDNDG
-770 TGKGSG
+770 AGKGSG

-839 FGTGLA
+839 FGSGLA
-845 SFLNGLFAGDEGA
+845 SFLNGLFAGGEGA
-858 RLFSNLGKTIANS
+858 RLFSDLGSTIANS
-871 LNTAL
+871 LNTVL

-883 TTFKWDEFGRNLGLG
+883 TTFSWDEFGRNLGIG
-898 INGFFTSWNAGLT
+898 INGFFTTWDAGLT
-911 ASTFNN
+911 AYTFNN
-917 FVNGILN
+917 MANGVLTAMTSALN
-924 SMISAINRTDWSLIA
+924 RIHWDLIA
-939 KRIGQ
+939 KRIGE
-944 LISDIDASGIGEN
+944 LIKGIDAKGIGEN
-957 FGKLVDSIVNAI
+957 FGKLVNSMVNAL
-969 YTLVSKKQTWK
+969 YTLVSNKETWK
-980 DLGTKISDGI
+980 DLGTKIGDGI

-1005 GKSISSTFSG
+1005 GKTISNTFSG
-1015 IATTLTTALDG
+1015 FVTTITTALNT
-1026 VDWKNIGQCIGNFL
+1026 VDWDYVGQCIGDFI

-1045 RKVALD
+1045 GKVTIDLA
-1051 FGKLAI
+1051 KLALSV
-1057 AIGKA
+1057 GKA
-1062 IGKAIKGSME
+1062 IAKAIKGSME
-1072 TAPIETAI
+1072 TAPIETSI
-1080 IGIIATLK
+1080 IGIFAILK
-1088 FTGLGKIAFKTLSK
+1088 FTGLGKTIFKTLATK
-1102 KIMKKIA
+1102 VMTKIA
-1109 ESVGAE
+1109 EAIGVESVGVGTIAKAAAKGIG
-1115 TVTVKAITTAIGG
+1115 KAITKVP
-1128 SIGTAFKAVPTLL
+1128 SVIGTFISSGAAATAASILASVAAAV
-1141 TSDATLLGAGTA
+1141 G
-1153 LEIGATI
+1153 
-1160 FTAVLAGL
+1160 
-1168 AAAFAGF
+1168 AAFAGWNI
-1175 HLGKWIGDKLVSD
+1175 GKAIGEAIMSD
-1188 DMKQYKYD
+1188 EQKKYAYK
-1196 FKFKDLFTYDPK
+1196 FKFKDLFTYSPEEWKQGLADWWVDVEDYWGEKTLKVKTKFEATK
-1208 EWAQGIKDWW
+1208 EKVAGWWSNVKDWW
-1218 GDVTGKNETE
+1218 GDKAVSVKSKLSTKASEISKWWKN
-1228 GGAGHSFDVKYK
+1228 VKDWWGDK
-1240 VDTSA
+1240 ALKIKSIFSMDTLKSG
-1245 INKADKSLKK
+1245 INTLIGWINSKIIDNLNKISLK
-1255 TRTVTTKLK
+1255 LPK
-1264 AEKAPDFVDGYKKY
+1264 ALGG
-1278 FQLQNKT
+1278 KT
-1285 IKANLKMI
+1285 IGFNINHIATFETGGTPKM
-1293 GDIEKLREMSKNPL
+1293 GELFYARE
-1307 LTDKGKANAIKKTV
+1307 
-1321 ELEVKLK
+1321 
-1328 QKNGKALQIDE
+1328 NGK
-1339 STLNVLNNISKK
+1339 
-1351 ADGGIFSGGKWRS
+1351 
-1364 IKGYA
+1364 
-1369 NGGSPEMG
+1369 
-1377 QLFRAREAGPELVGT
+1377 PELVGRQG
-1392 INRHTAVM
+1392 NRTKVI
-1400 NNDQIVASVSDG
+1400 NNDQIIASTSKGVADAVYN
-1412 VFNAL
+1412 VMT
-1417 NPVLTKMVVAINKMN
+1417 PVLTSLVVAINKMN
-1432 SAGKG
+1432 SGNG

-1454 TDANEKFKKTNGRP
+1454 TDANERFKKTNGRP

>member
-192 GLKDTKASQPKTSY
+192 SLKDTKAAQPKTSY
-206 IPKSAVGYSD
+206 ILKSAVGYSD

-231 ANEYGDALN
+231 TNEYGDALN

-263 AYLAVEKLNK
+263 AYLAVEKLDK
-273 KVNDY
+273 KVRDY

-299 VQDAKSYLSSVEQS
+299 VQDAKSYLASVEQS
-313 GLGMGTSEWDTAYMA
+313 GLGMGTSEWDTAYIA

-353 ITETDSLDAKVSKL
+353 ITETDSLDVKVSKL

-420 MIASFSNI
+420 MIAAFSNI

-441 FFSKIKSGFSSQ
+441 FFSRIKNGFSSQ

-554 SVELTKLSA
+554 STELTKLSA

-679 VKAMNGTLVQLD
+679 VKAMNSTLVQLD

-764 SKDNDG
+764 GKDNDG
-770 TGKGSG
+770 DGKGSG

-821 SKAMEDIDWKSIY
+821 SNAMEDIDWKSIY

-845 SFLNGLFAGDEGA
+845 SFLNGLFAGGEGA
-858 RLFSNLGKTIANS
+858 RLFSDLGSTIANS
-871 LNTAL
+871 LNTVL

-883 TTFKWDEFGRNLGLG
+883 TTFSWDEFGRNLGIG
-898 INGFFTSWNAGLT
+898 INGFFTTWDAGLT
-911 ASTFNN
+911 ADTFNN
-917 FVNGILN
+917 MANGVLTAITSALN
-924 SMISAINRTDWSLIA
+924 RIHWDLIA
-939 KRIGQ
+939 KRIGE
-944 LISDIDASGIGEN
+944 LIKGIDTKGIGEN
-957 FGKLVDSIVNAI
+957 FGKFVNSMVNAL
-969 YTLVSKKQTWK
+969 YTLVYNKETWK
-980 DLGTKISDGI
+980 DLGTKIGDGI

-1005 GKSISSTFSG
+1005 GKTISNTFSG
-1015 IATTLTTALDG
+1015 FATTITTALNT
-1026 VDWKNIGQCIGNFL
+1026 VDWEYVGQCIGDFL

-1045 RKVALD
+1045 GKVAIDLA
-1051 FGKLAI
+1051 KLAL
-1057 AIGKA
+1057 AVGKA
-1062 IGKAIKGSME
+1062 IAKAIKGSME
-1072 TAPIETAI
+1072 TAPIETSI
-1080 IGIIATLK
+1080 IGIFGILK
-1088 FTGLGKIAFKTLSK
+1088 FTGLGKTIFKKLATK
-1102 KIMKKIA
+1102 VMTKIA
-1109 ESVGAE
+1109 EAIGVESVGVGTIAKAAAKGIG
-1115 TVTVKAITTAIGG
+1115 KAILKVPSVIGSFISSG
-1128 SIGTAFKAVPTLL
+1128 
-1141 TSDATLLGAGTA
+1141 
-1153 LEIGATI
+1153 
-1160 FTAVLAGL
+1160 
-1168 AAAFAGF
+1168 AAATAASIFASVAAAVGAAF
-1175 HLGKWIGDKLVSD
+1175 LGWNIGKLIGEAIMSD
-1188 DMKQYKYD
+1188 DQKKYAYK
-1196 FKFKDLFTYDPK
+1196 FKFKDLFTYSPEEWKQGLADWWVDVEDYWGKKTLKVKTKFEATK
-1208 EWAQGIKDWW
+1208 EKVAGWWSNVKDWW
-1218 GDVTGKNETE
+1218 GDKAISVKSKLSTKASEISKWWKN
-1228 GGAGHSFDVKYK
+1228 VKDWWGDK
-1240 VDTSA
+1240 ALKIKSIFSMDTLKSG
-1245 INKADKSLKK
+1245 INTLIGWINSKIIDNLNKISLK
-1255 TRTVTTKLK
+1255 LPK
-1264 AEKAPDFVDGYKKY
+1264 ALGG
-1278 FQLQNKT
+1278 KT
-1285 IKANLKMI
+1285 IGFNINHIATFETGGIPKM
-1293 GDIEKLREMSKNPL
+1293 GELFYARE
-1307 LTDKGKANAIKKTV
+1307 
-1321 ELEVKLK
+1321 
-1328 QKNGKALQIDE
+1328 NGK
-1339 STLNVLNNISKK
+1339 
-1351 ADGGIFSGGKWRS
+1351 
-1364 IKGYA
+1364 
-1369 NGGSPEMG
+1369 
-1377 QLFRAREAGPELVGT
+1377 PELVGRQGRQT
-1392 INRHTAVM
+1392 KVI
-1400 NNDQIVASVSDG
+1400 NNDQIIASTSKGVADAVYN
-1412 VFNAL
+1412 VMT
-1417 NPVLTKMVVAINKMN
+1417 PVLTSLVVAINKMN
-1432 SAGKG
+1432 SENG

>member
-1 MATEESL
+1 MADESL

-33 SSAIGGVDTS
+33 SSAIGGVNTS

-56 KNGGLKDAKAAIDG
+56 KNGGLKDTKAAIDG

-99 QEKFSEIGKDA
+99 QEKFAEIGKDA
-110 KFDGSTVQLQKEY
+110 KFEGSTVQLQKEY

-131 NLAEK
+131 NLSEK
-136 EKKALATGSAS
+136 EKKALAIGSAS

-165 KMDALSKKMKEMA
+165 KMDVLSKKMKEMA

-192 GLKDTKASQPKTSY
+192 GLKDTKAAQPKTSY

-231 ANEYGDALN
+231 TNEYGDALN

-263 AYLAVEKLNK
+263 AYLAVEKLDK
-273 KVNDY
+273 KVRDY
-278 KEELKSGLNP
+278 KEELKTGLNP

-299 VQDAKSYLSSVEQS
+299 VQDAKSYLASVEQS
-313 GLGMGTSEWDTAYMA
+313 GLGMGTSEWDTAYIA
-328 LAKVTDEAKRYK
+328 LKKVTDEAGRYK
-340 AALNQKA
+340 SELDRKA
-347 KGITTD
+347 SGLTED
-353 ITETDSLDAKVSKL
+353 IKETDSLDIRVKKL
-367 RANLKKMQSAGIGF
+367 TAQLEKMKNTGIGF
-381 GNEGFDKSYQELVK
+381 GNEGFDNLYKQLLKSEKELDD
-395 AESELKTYKKTLND
+395 YKRKLSD
-409 TGKDAG
+409 TGKEAG
-415 SFQKR
+415 TFQSR
-420 MIASFSNI
+420 MIAAFSNI

-441 FFSKIKSGFSSQ
+441 FFARIKSGFASQ

-487 MDYSSNLTEVQNVVD
+487 MDYSSDLTEVQNVVD

-554 SVELTKLSA
+554 STELTKLSA

-570 EDQEKVAKSLQSVF
+570 EDQEKVAKSMQSVF
-584 TGTTMPLR
+584 TGTTQPLR

-600 ATLQEWAHKQGIDA
+600 ATLEEWAHKQGVDA
-614 NIKSMSQAE
+614 NMKSMSQAE

-653 TRMLKQ
+653 TRMLQQ

-679 VKAMNGTLVQLD
+679 VKAMNSTLIQLD

-764 SKDNDG
+764 DKDNDG

-776 TSVGELSNIGSGSG
+776 TSVGDLSNIGSGSG

-845 SFLNGLFAGDEGA
+845 SFLNGLFAGGEGA
-858 RLFSNLGKTIANS
+858 RLFSDLGSTIANS
-871 LNTAL
+871 LNTVL

-883 TTFKWDEFGRNLGLG
+883 KTFNWDEFGRNLGIG
-898 INGFFTSWNAGLT
+898 INGFFTTWDAGLT
-911 ASTFNN
+911 ADTFNN
-917 FVNGILN
+917 MANGVLTAMTSELN
-924 SMISAINRTDWSLIA
+924 RIHWDLIA
-939 KRIGQ
+939 KRIGE
-944 LISDIDASGIGEN
+944 LIKGIDAKGIGEN
-957 FGKLVDSIVNAI
+957 FGKLVNSIVNAL
-969 YTLVSKKQTWK
+969 YTLVSNKETWK
-980 DLGTKISDGI
+980 DLGTKIGDGI

-1005 GKSISSTFSG
+1005 GKTISNTFSG
-1015 IATTLTTALDG
+1015 FVTTITTALNT
-1026 VDWKNIGQCIGNFL
+1026 VDWDYVGQCIGDFL

-1045 RKVALD
+1045 GKVAIGLA
-1051 FGKLAI
+1051 KLAL
-1057 AIGKA
+1057 AVGKA
-1062 IGKAIKGSME
+1062 IAKAIKGSME
-1072 TAPIETAI
+1072 TAPIETSI
-1080 IGIIATLK
+1080 IGIFAILK
-1088 FTGLGKIAFKTLSK
+1088 FTGLGKTIFKTLATK
-1102 KIMKKIA
+1102 VMTKIA
-1109 ESVGAE
+1109 EAIGVESVGVGTIAKAAAKGIG
-1115 TVTVKAITTAIGG
+1115 KAITKVPSVIGTFISSGAAATAASILASVAAAVGAAFVGWNIGKAIGEA
-1128 SIGTAFKAVPTLL
+1128 IM
-1141 TSDATLLGAGTA
+1141 SDEQKKYA
-1153 LEIGATI
+1153 
-1160 FTAVLAGL
+1160 
-1168 AAAFAGF
+1168 
-1175 HLGKWIGDKLVSD
+1175 
-1188 DMKQYKYD
+1188 YK
-1196 FKFKDLFTYDPK
+1196 FKFKDLFTYSPEEWKQGLADWWVDVEDYWGKKTLKVKTKFEATK
-1208 EWAQGIKDWW
+1208 EKVAGWWSNVKDWW
-1218 GDVTGKNETE
+1218 GDKAVSVKSKLSTKANDLSKWWKN
-1228 GGAGHSFDVKYK
+1228 VKDWWGDK
-1240 VDTSA
+1240 ALKIKSIFSMDTLKSG
-1245 INKADKSLKK
+1245 INTLIGWINSKIIDNLNKISLKLPKSLGG
-1255 TRTVTTKLK
+1255 RTLGFNINHIATFETGGT
-1264 AEKAPDFVDGYKKY
+1264 P
-1278 FQLQNKT
+1278 
-1285 IKANLKMI
+1285 KM
-1293 GDIEKLREMSKNPL
+1293 GELFYARE
-1307 LTDKGKANAIKKTV
+1307 
-1321 ELEVKLK
+1321 
-1328 QKNGKALQIDE
+1328 NGK
-1339 STLNVLNNISKK
+1339 
-1351 ADGGIFSGGKWRS
+1351 
-1364 IKGYA
+1364 
-1369 NGGSPEMG
+1369 
-1377 QLFRAREAGPELVGT
+1377 PELVGRQG
-1392 INRHTAVM
+1392 NRTKVI
-1400 NNDQIVASVSDG
+1400 NNDQIIESTSKGVADAVYN
-1412 VFNAL
+1412 VMT
-1417 NPVLTKMVVAINKMN
+1417 PVLTSLVVAINKMN
-1432 SAGKG
+1432 SGKG

>member
-33 SSAIGGVDTS
+33 SSAIGGVNTS

-56 KNGGLKDAKAAIDG
+56 KNGGLKDTKAAIDG

-79 KRKTKVNVDTKT
+79 KRKTKVSVDTKT

-99 QEKFSEIGKDA
+99 QEKFSEIGKDT
-110 KFDGSTVQLQKEY
+110 KFEGSTVQLQKEY

-131 NLAEK
+131 NLSEK

-192 GLKDTKASQPKTSY
+192 SLKDTKAAQPKTSY

-231 ANEYGDALN
+231 TNEYGDALN

-263 AYLAVEKLNK
+263 AYLAFEKLDK
-273 KVNDY
+273 KVRDY

-299 VQDAKSYLSSVEQS
+299 VQDAKSYLASVEQS

-420 MIASFSNI
+420 MIAAFSNI

-441 FFSKIKSGFSSQ
+441 FFSRIKNGFSSQ

-570 EDQEKVAKSLQSVF
+570 EDQEKVAKSMQSVF
-584 TGTTMPLR
+584 TGTTQPLR

-600 ATLQEWAHKQGIDA
+600 ATIQEWAHKQGIDA

-679 VKAMNGTLVQLD
+679 VKAMNSTLVQLD

-707 EYEEGGGVTQTYKDD
+707 EYEEGGGVTQNYKDD

-764 SKDNDG
+764 GKDNDG
-770 TGKGSG
+770 TGNGSG

-821 SKAMEDIDWKSIY
+821 SNAMEDIDWKSIY

-845 SFLNGLFAGDEGA
+845 SFLNGLFAGGEGA
-858 RLFSNLGKTIANS
+858 RLFSDLGSTIANS
-871 LNTAL
+871 LNTVL

-883 TTFKWDEFGRNLGLG
+883 TTFSWDEFGRNLGIG
-898 INGFFTSWNAGLT
+898 INGFFTTWDAGLT
-911 ASTFNN
+911 ADTFNN
-917 FVNGILN
+917 MVNGVLTSMTSALN
-924 SMISAINRTDWSLIA
+924 RIHWDLIA
-939 KRIGQ
+939 KRIGE
-944 LISDIDASGIGEN
+944 LIKGIDAKGIGEN
-957 FGKLVDSIVNAI
+957 FGKLVNSMVNAL
-969 YTLVSKKQTWK
+969 YTLVSNKETWK
-980 DLGTKISDGI
+980 DLGTKIGDGI
-990 NGFFKGFGKSGWKKL
+990 NGFFKGFGKIGWKKL
-1005 GKSISSTFSG
+1005 GKTISNTLSG
-1015 IATTLTTALDG
+1015 FVTTITTALNT
-1026 VDWKNIGQCIGNFL
+1026 VDWDYVGQCIGDFL

-1045 RKVALD
+1045 GKVAIDLA
-1051 FGKLAI
+1051 KLAL

-1062 IGKAIKGSME
+1062 IAKAIKGSME
-1072 TAPIETAI
+1072 TAPIETSI
-1080 IGIIATLK
+1080 IGIFAILK
-1088 FTGLGKIAFKTLSK
+1088 FTGLGKTIFKTLATK
-1102 KIMKKIA
+1102 VMTKIA
-1109 ESVGAE
+1109 EAIGVESVGVGTIAKAAAKGIG
-1115 TVTVKAITTAIGG
+1115 KAITKVPSVIGTFISSGAAATAASILASVAAAVGAAFVGWNIGKAIGEA
-1128 SIGTAFKAVPTLL
+1128 IM
-1141 TSDATLLGAGTA
+1141 SDEQKKYA
-1153 LEIGATI
+1153 
-1160 FTAVLAGL
+1160 
-1168 AAAFAGF
+1168 
-1175 HLGKWIGDKLVSD
+1175 
-1188 DMKQYKYD
+1188 YK
-1196 FKFKDLFTYDPK
+1196 FKFKDLFTYSPEEWKQGLADWWVDVEDYWGKKTLKVKTKFEATK
-1208 EWAQGIKDWW
+1208 EKVAGWWSNVKDWW
-1218 GDVTGKNETE
+1218 GDKAVSVKSKLSTKASEISKWWKN
-1228 GGAGHSFDVKYK
+1228 VKDWWGDK
-1240 VDTSA
+1240 ALKIKSIFSMDTLKSG
-1245 INKADKSLKK
+1245 INALIRWINSKIIDNLNKISLK
-1255 TRTVTTKLK
+1255 LPK
-1264 AEKAPDFVDGYKKY
+1264 ALGGGTLGFNINHIATFETGGTP
-1278 FQLQNKT
+1278 
-1285 IKANLKMI
+1285 KM
-1293 GDIEKLREMSKNPL
+1293 GELFYARE
-1307 LTDKGKANAIKKTV
+1307 
-1321 ELEVKLK
+1321 
-1328 QKNGKALQIDE
+1328 NGK
-1339 STLNVLNNISKK
+1339 
-1351 ADGGIFSGGKWRS
+1351 
-1364 IKGYA
+1364 
-1369 NGGSPEMG
+1369 
-1377 QLFRAREAGPELVGT
+1377 PELVGRQG
-1392 INRHTAVM
+1392 NRTKVI
-1400 NNDQIVASVSDG
+1400 NNDQIIASTSKGVADAVYN
-1412 VFNAL
+1412 VMT
-1417 NPVLTKMVVAINKMN
+1417 PVLTSLVVAINKMN
-1432 SAGKG
+1432 SGNG

-1454 TDANEKFKKTNGRP
+1454 TDANERFKKSNGRP
-1468 LYA
+1468 LYV

>member
-33 SSAIGGVDTS
+33 SSAIGGVDAS

-48 AKNINGIA
+48 TKNINGIA
-56 KNGGLKDAKAAIDG
+56 KNGGLKDTKAAIDG

-192 GLKDTKASQPKTSY
+192 GLKDTKAAQPKTSY

-263 AYLAVEKLNK
+263 AYLAVEKLDK
-273 KVNDY
+273 KVSDY

-299 VQDAKSYLSSVEQS
+299 VQDAKSYLASVEQS

-347 KGITTD
+347 KGITAD
-353 ITETDSLDAKVSKL
+353 IAETDSLDAKVSKL

-420 MIASFSNI
+420 MIAAFSNI

-441 FFSKIKSGFSSQ
+441 FFSRIKSGFASQ

-507 YKSKIEDLAKT
+507 YKNKIEDLAKT

-679 VKAMNGTLVQLD
+679 VKAMNSTLVQLD

-707 EYEEGGGVTQTYKDD
+707 EYEEGGGVTQNYKDD

-739 ATKAQKEFNKQLQG
+739 ATKEQKEFNKQLQG

-764 SKDNDG
+764 GKDNDG
-770 TGKGSG
+770 TGNGKG
-776 TSVGELSNIGSGSG
+776 TSVGDLSNIGSGSG

-821 SKAMEDIDWKSIY
+821 SNAMEDIDWKSIY

-845 SFLNGLFAGDEGA
+845 SFLNGLFAGGDGA
-858 RLFSNLGKTIANS
+858 RLFSDLGSTIANS
-871 LNTAL
+871 LNTVL

-883 TTFKWDEFGRNLGLG
+883 TTFSWDEFGRNLGIG
-898 INGFFTSWNAGLT
+898 INGFFTTWDAGLT
-911 ASTFNN
+911 ADTFNN
-917 FVNGILN
+917 MVNGVLTAITSALN
-924 SMISAINRTDWSLIA
+924 RIHWDLIA
-939 KRIGQ
+939 KRIGE
-944 LISDIDASGIGEN
+944 LIKGIDAKGIGEN
-957 FGKLVDSIVNAI
+957 FGKLVNSMVNAL
-969 YTLVSKKQTWK
+969 YTLVSNKETWK
-980 DLGTKISDGI
+980 DLGTKTGDGI

-1005 GKSISSTFSG
+1005 GKTISNTFSG
-1015 IATTLTTALDG
+1015 FVTTITTALNT
-1026 VDWKNIGQCIGNFL
+1026 VDWDYVGQCIGDFL

-1045 RKVALD
+1045 GKVAIDLA
-1051 FGKLAI
+1051 KLAL

-1062 IGKAIKGSME
+1062 IAKAIKGSME
-1072 TAPIETAI
+1072 KAPIETAL
-1080 IGIIATLK
+1080 IGIFATLK
-1088 FTGLGKIAFKTLSK
+1088 FTGLGKWVFSK
-1102 KIMKKIA
+1102 LTSKVMKKIA
-1109 ESVGAE
+1109 LSLGAE
-1115 TVTVKAITTAIGG
+1115 EATKAGIGKAIAKAIG
-1128 SIGTAFKAVPTLL
+1128 SAVTKVPSAIGTFMSSGAA
-1141 TSDATLLGAGTA
+1141 ATAASVLGGIVAA
-1153 LEIGATI
+1153 
-1160 FTAVLAGL
+1160 L

-1245 INKADKSLKK
+1245 INKADENLKK

-1285 IKANLKMI
+1285 IKANLKII

-1307 LTDKGKANAIKKTV
+1307 LTDKGKANTIKKTV

-1328 QKNGKALQIDE
+1328 QKNGKALQVDE
-1339 STLNVLNNISKK
+1339 STLNVLNNLSKK
-1351 ADGGIFSGGKWRS
+1351 ADGGIFSGGKWKS

-1369 NGGSPEMG
+1369 GGGAPNMG
-1377 QLFRAREAGPELVGT
+1377 QVFMAREAGPELVGT

-1454 TDANEKFKKTNGRP
+1454 TDANERFKKANGRP

>member
-56 KNGGLKDAKAAIDG
+56 KNGGLKDTKAAIDG

-123 DKLSAKLD
+123 DKLFAKLD

-178 TSQKQIQINRSDNG
+178 TFQKQIQINRSDNG
-192 GLKDTKASQPKTSY
+192 GLKDTKAAQPKTYY

-263 AYLAVEKLNK
+263 AYLAVEKLDK
-273 KVNDY
+273 KVSDY

-299 VQDAKSYLSSVEQS
+299 VQDAKSYLASVEQS
-313 GLGMGTSEWDTAYMA
+313 GLGMGTSEWDTAYMS

-347 KGITTD
+347 KGITAD
-353 ITETDSLDAKVSKL
+353 IAETDSLDAKVSKL

-381 GNEGFDKSYQELVK
+381 GNKGFDKSYQELVK

-420 MIASFSNI
+420 MIAAFSNI

-441 FFSKIKSGFSSQ
+441 FFSRIKSGFASQ

-570 EDQEKVAKSLQSVF
+570 EDQEKIAKSLQSVF

-679 VKAMNGTLVQLD
+679 VKAMNSTLVQLD

-707 EYEEGGGVTQTYKDD
+707 EYEEGGGVTQNYKDD

-764 SKDNDG
+764 GKDNDG
-770 TGKGSG
+770 TGNGSG

-845 SFLNGLFAGDEGA
+845 SFLNGLFAGGEGA
-858 RLFSNLGKTIANS
+858 RLFKNLGKTIANAI
-871 LNTAL
+871 NTAMYAL
-876 TGLNSFA
+876 LEFAKTYNWKSFGENLAAGINSF
-883 TTFKWDEFGRNLGLG
+883 FKNWDP
-898 INGFFTSWNAGLT
+898 GLT
-911 ASTFNN
+911 ADTFNAW
-917 FVNGILN
+917 VNGILDA
-924 SMISAINRTDWSLIA
+924 MIAAVTGISWKEIAQKIADLIA
-939 KRIGQ
+939 G
-944 LISDIDASGIGEN
+944 IDAKGIMWRV
-957 FGKLVDSIVNAI
+957 GKLANG
-969 YTLVSKKQTWK
+969 LVSAFYDLVSNEETWTN
-980 DLGTKISDGI
+980 LGTKIADGI
-990 NGFFKGFGKSGWKKL
+990 NGFFKGMGSDGWKKL
-1005 GKSISSTFSG
+1005 GNSISKTVSG
-1015 IATTLTTALDG
+1015 FATAITTALKKVKWEKVG
-1026 VDWKNIGQCIGNFL
+1026 QAIGDFI
-1040 SGIDF
+1040 SGI
-1045 RKVALD
+1045 K
-1051 FGKLAI
+1051 FGKIAFDLLKLAKALATAI
-1057 AIGKA
+1057 A
-1062 IGKAIKGSME
+1062 KAIKGSME
-1072 TAPIETAI
+1072 TAPIETAL
-1080 IGIIATLK
+1080 IGIFTLLK
-1088 FTGLGKIAFKTLSK
+1088 FTGLGKWVFRKLASK
-1102 KIMKKIA
+1102 VMAKIA
-1109 ESVGAE
+1109 LSLGVEEA
-1115 TVTVKAITTAIGG
+1115 TKAG
-1128 SIGTAFKAVPTLL
+1128 IGTAIAKSVVGAVSKVP
-1141 TSDATLLGAGTA
+1141 AAIGTFMSS
-1153 LEIGATI
+1153 G
-1160 FTAVLAGL
+1160 
-1168 AAAFAGF
+1168 AAATAASILASVAAAVGAAFVGWNI
-1175 HLGKWIGDKLVSD
+1175 GKLIGDAIMSD
-1188 DMKQYKYD
+1188 EQKKYAYK
-1196 FKFKDLFTYDPK
+1196 FKFKDLFTYSPEEWKQGLADWWVDVEDYWGKKTLKVKTKFEATK
-1208 EWAQGIKDWW
+1208 EKVAGWWSNVKEWW
-1218 GDVTGKNETE
+1218 GDKAISVKSKLSTKASEISKWWKN
-1228 GGAGHSFDVKYK
+1228 VK
-1240 VDTSA
+1240 
-1245 INKADKSLKK
+1245 
-1255 TRTVTTKLK
+1255 
-1264 AEKAPDFVDGYKKY
+1264 EWW
-1278 FQLQNKT
+1278 
-1285 IKANLKMI
+1285 
-1293 GDIEKLREMSKNPL
+1293 GD
-1307 LTDKGKANAIKKTV
+1307 
-1321 ELEVKLK
+1321 
-1328 QKNGKALQIDE
+1328 KALKIKSIFSMDTLK
-1339 STLNVLNNISKK
+1339 SGLNVLIRWINSKIIDNLNKISLKLPK
-1351 ADGGIFSGGKWRS
+1351 ALGGKTLGFN
-1364 IKGYA
+1364 INHIA
-1369 NGGSPEMG
+1369 TFETGGTPKMG
-1377 QLFRAREAGPELVGT
+1377 ELFYARENGKPELVGRQG
-1392 INRHTAVM
+1392 NRTKVI
-1400 NNDQIVASVSDG
+1400 NNDQIIASTSKGVADAVYN
-1412 VFNAL
+1412 VMT
-1417 NPVLTKMVVAINKMN
+1417 PVLTSLVVAINKMN
-1432 SAGKG
+1432 SGNG

-1454 TDANEKFKKTNGRP
+1454 TDANERFKKSNGRP

>member
-56 KNGGLKDAKAAIDG
+56 KNGGLKDAKSAIDG

-110 KFDGSTVQLQKEY
+110 KFNGSTVQLQKEY
-123 DKLSAKLD
+123 DKLSAELD

-147 TGKSSFVNMQY
+147 TGKGSFVNMQY

-192 GLKDTKASQPKTSY
+192 SLKDTKAAQPKTSY

-231 ANEYGDALN
+231 TNEYGDALN

-263 AYLAVEKLNK
+263 AYLAVEKLVK
-273 KVNDY
+273 KVRDY

-299 VQDAKSYLSSVEQS
+299 VQDAKSYLASVEQS

-328 LAKVTDEAKRYK
+328 LVKVTDEADRYK

-395 AESELKTYKKTLND
+395 AESELETYKKTLID

-420 MIASFSNI
+420 MIAAFSNI

-441 FFSKIKSGFSSQ
+441 FFSRIKNGFSSQ

-570 EDQEKVAKSLQSVF
+570 EDQEKIAKSMQSVF
-584 TGTTMPLR
+584 TGTTQPLR

-600 ATLQEWAHKQGIDA
+600 ATLQEWAHKHGIDA

-653 TRMLKQ
+653 TRMLQQ

-679 VKAMNGTLVQLD
+679 VKAMNSTLVQLD

-733 ADATKK
+733 ANATKK

-764 SKDNDG
+764 DKDNDG
-770 TGKGSG
+770 AGKGSG
-776 TSVGELSNIGSGSG
+776 TSVGDLSKIGSGSG

-845 SFLNGLFAGDEGA
+845 SFLNGLFAGGEGA
-858 RLFSNLGKTIANS
+858 RLFSDLGSTIANS
-871 LNTAL
+871 LNTVL

-883 TTFKWDEFGRNLGLG
+883 TTFGWDEFGRNLGIG
-898 INGFFTSWNAGLT
+898 INGFFTTWDAGLT
-911 ASTFNN
+911 ADTFNN
-917 FVNGILN
+917 MANGVLTAMTSALN
-924 SMISAINRTDWSLIA
+924 RIHWDLIA
-939 KRIGQ
+939 KRIGE
-944 LISDIDASGIGEN
+944 LIKGIDAKGIGEN
-957 FGKLVDSIVNAI
+957 FGKLVNSMVNAL
-969 YTLVSKKQTWK
+969 YTLVSNKETWK
-980 DLGTKISDGI
+980 DLGTKIGDGI

-1005 GKSISSTFSG
+1005 GKTISNTFSG
-1015 IATTLTTALDG
+1015 FATTITTALNT
-1026 VDWKNIGQCIGNFL
+1026 VDWDYVGQCIGDFL

-1045 RKVALD
+1045 GKVAIDLA
-1051 FGKLAI
+1051 KLAL

-1062 IGKAIKGSME
+1062 IAKAIKGSME
-1072 TAPIETAI
+1072 TAPIETSI
-1080 IGIIATLK
+1080 IGIFGILK
-1088 FTGLGKIAFKTLSK
+1088 FTGLGKTIFKTLATK
-1102 KIMKKIA
+1102 VMTKIA
-1109 ESVGAE
+1109 EAIGVESVGVGTIAKAAAKGIG
-1115 TVTVKAITTAIGG
+1115 KAITKVPSVIGSFISSGAAATAASILASVAAAVGAAFVGWNIGKAIGEA
-1128 SIGTAFKAVPTLL
+1128 IM
-1141 TSDATLLGAGTA
+1141 SDEQKKYA
-1153 LEIGATI
+1153 
-1160 FTAVLAGL
+1160 
-1168 AAAFAGF
+1168 
-1175 HLGKWIGDKLVSD
+1175 
-1188 DMKQYKYD
+1188 YK
-1196 FKFKDLFTYDPK
+1196 FKFKDLFTYSPEEWKQGLADWWVDVEDYWGKKTLKVKTKFEATK
-1208 EWAQGIKDWW
+1208 EKVAGWWSNVKDWW
-1218 GDVTGKNETE
+1218 GDKAISVKSKLSTKASEISKWWKN
-1228 GGAGHSFDVKYK
+1228 VKDWWGDK
-1240 VDTSA
+1240 ALKIKSIFSMDTLKSG
-1245 INKADKSLKK
+1245 INTLIGWINSKIIDNLNKISLK
-1255 TRTVTTKLK
+1255 LPK
-1264 AEKAPDFVDGYKKY
+1264 ALGG
-1278 FQLQNKT
+1278 KT
-1285 IKANLKMI
+1285 IGFNINHIATFET
-1293 GDIEKLREMSKNPL
+1293 GGTPKL
-1307 LTDKGKANAIKKTV
+1307 
-1321 ELEVKLK
+1321 
-1328 QKNGKALQIDE
+1328 
-1339 STLNVLNNISKK
+1339 
-1351 ADGGIFSGGKWRS
+1351 
-1364 IKGYA
+1364 
-1369 NGGSPEMG
+1369 G
-1377 QLFRAREAGPELVGT
+1377 QLFYARENGKPELVGRQG
-1392 INRHTAVM
+1392 NRTKVI
-1400 NNDQIVASVSDG
+1400 NNDQIIASTSKGVADAVYN
-1412 VFNAL
+1412 VMT
-1417 NPVLTKMVVAINKMN
+1417 PVLTSLVVAINKMN
-1432 SAGKG
+1432 SGNG

-1454 TDANEKFKKTNGRP
+1454 TDANEKFKKANGRP

>member
-33 SSAIGGVDTS
+33 SSAIGGVNTS

-56 KNGGLKDAKAAIDG
+56 KNGGLKDTKAAIDG

-99 QEKFSEIGKDA
+99 QEKFAEIGKDA

-131 NLAEK
+131 NLSEK
-136 EKKALATGSAS
+136 EKKALNTGSAS

-165 KMDALSKKMKEMA
+165 KMDVLSKKMKEMA

-192 GLKDTKASQPKTSY
+192 GLKDTKDAQPKTSY

-216 SLMQTIEE
+216 SLMQTIED

-231 ANEYGDALN
+231 TNEYGDALN

-273 KVNDY
+273 KVSDY
-278 KEELKSGLNP
+278 KEELKTGLNP

-299 VQDAKSYLSSVEQS
+299 VQDAKSYLASVEKS
-313 GLGMGTSEWDTAYMA
+313 GLGMGTSEWDTAYIA
-328 LAKVTDEAKRYK
+328 LKKVTDEAGRYK
-340 AALNQKA
+340 SELDRKA
-347 KGITTD
+347 SGLTED
-353 ITETDSLDAKVSKL
+353 IKETDSLDMRVKKL
-367 RANLKKMQSAGIGF
+367 TAQLEKMKNTGIGF
-381 GNEGFDKSYQELVK
+381 GNEGFDNLYKQLLKSEKELDD
-395 AESELKTYKKTLND
+395 YKRKLSD

-415 SFQKR
+415 TFQSR
-420 MIASFSNI
+420 MIAAFSNI
-428 GKNIKASSASIGS
+428 GKNIKASGASISS
-441 FFSKIKSGFSSQ
+441 FFARMKSGFSSQ

-554 SVELTKLSA
+554 STELTKLSA

-570 EDQEKVAKSLQSVF
+570 EDQEKVAKSMQSVF
-584 TGTTMPLR
+584 TGTTQPLR

-600 ATLQEWAHKQGIDA
+600 ATLEEWAHKQGVDA
-614 NIKSMSQAE
+614 NMKSMSQAE

-679 VKAMNGTLVQLD
+679 VKAMNSTLVQLD

-707 EYEEGGGVTQTYKDD
+707 EYEEGGGVTQNYKDD

-728 GANDT
+728 GASDT

-764 SKDNDG
+764 NKDNDG

-776 TSVGELSNIGSGSG
+776 TSVGNLSNIGSGSG

-834 QKAAG
+834 EKAAG
-839 FGTGLA
+839 FGSGLA
-845 SFLNGLFAGDEGA
+845 SFLNGLFAGGEGA
-858 RLFSNLGKTIANS
+858 RLFSDLGSTIANS
-871 LNTAL
+871 LNTVL

-883 TTFKWDEFGRNLGLG
+883 TTFSWDEFGRNLGIG
-898 INGFFTSWNAGLT
+898 INGFFTTWDAGLT
-911 ASTFNN
+911 ADTFNN
-917 FVNGILN
+917 MVNGVLTAMTSALN
-924 SMISAINRTDWSLIA
+924 RIHWDLIA
-939 KRIGQ
+939 KRIGE
-944 LISDIDASGIGEN
+944 LIKGIDTKGIGEN
-957 FGKLVDSIVNAI
+957 FGKLVNSIVNAL
-969 YTLVSKKQTWK
+969 YTLVSNKETWK
-980 DLGTKISDGI
+980 DLGTKIGDGI

-1005 GKSISSTFSG
+1005 GKTISNTFSG
-1015 IATTLTTALDG
+1015 FVTTITTALNT
-1026 VDWKNIGQCIGNFL
+1026 VDWEYVGQCIGDFL
-1040 SGIDF
+1040 SGINF
-1045 RKVALD
+1045 RKVAIDLA
-1051 FGKLAI
+1051 KLAL

-1062 IGKAIKGSME
+1062 IVKAIKGSME
-1072 TAPIETAI
+1072 TAPIETAL
-1080 IGIIATLK
+1080 IGVFALLK
-1088 FTGLGKIAFKTLSK
+1088 FTGLGKWVFSK
-1102 KIMKKIA
+1102 LASKVMGKIA
-1109 ESVGAE
+1109 LSLGAE
-1115 TVTVKAITTAIGG
+1115 AATKAG
-1128 SIGTAFKAVPTLL
+1128 IGTAIAKSVGGAVSKVPAAIGTFM
-1141 TSDATLLGAGTA
+1141 SSGAAATAASVLGGVVAA
-1153 LEIGATI
+1153 LG
-1160 FTAVLAGL
+1160 
-1168 AAAFAGF
+1168 AAFAGF

-1188 DMKQYKYD
+1188 DMKQYQYD
-1196 FKFKDLFTYDPK
+1196 FKFKDLFTYDPS

-1218 GDVTGKNETE
+1218 KDATGQNEEE
-1228 GGAGHSFDVKYK
+1228 GGGGHSFDVKYK
-1240 VDTSA
+1240 VDASA
-1245 INKADKSLKK
+1245 VNKADESLKK

-1264 AEKAPDFVDGYKKY
+1264 AEKSPDFVDGYKKY
-1278 FQLQNKT
+1278 FQLQNRT
-1285 IKANLKMI
+1285 VKANLKMI
-1293 GDIEKLREMSKNPL
+1293 GDIEKLREMSNNPL
-1307 LTDKGKANAIKKTV
+1307 LTDKGKANTIKKTV

-1432 SAGKG
+1432 SGGRG

>member
-56 KNGGLKDAKAAIDG
+56 KNGGLKDTKAAIDG

-110 KFDGSTVQLQKEY
+110 KFEGPNVQLQKEY
-123 DKLSAKLD
+123 DKLSTKLD

-192 GLKDTKASQPKTSY
+192 GLKDTKAAQPKTSY

-263 AYLAVEKLNK
+263 AYLAVEKLDK
-273 KVNDY
+273 KVSDY
-278 KEELKSGLNP
+278 KEELKTGLNP

-299 VQDAKSYLSSVEQS
+299 VQDAKSYLASVEQS

-420 MIASFSNI
+420 MISAFSNI

-441 FFSKIKSGFSSQ
+441 FFSRIKNGFSSQ

-679 VKAMNGTLVQLD
+679 VKAMNSTLVQLD

-707 EYEEGGGVTQTYKDD
+707 EYEEGGGVTQNYKDD

-764 SKDNDG
+764 GKDNDG
-770 TGKGSG
+770 TGNGSG
-776 TSVGELSNIGSGSG
+776 TSVGDLSNIGSGSG

-821 SKAMEDIDWKSIY
+821 SNAMEDIDWKSIY

-845 SFLNGLFAGDEGA
+845 SFLNGLFAGGEGA
-858 RLFSNLGKTIANS
+858 RLFSDLGGTIANS
-871 LNTAL
+871 LNTVL

-883 TTFKWDEFGRNLGLG
+883 TTFSWDEFGRNFGIG
-898 INGFFTSWNAGLT
+898 INGFFTTWDAGLT
-911 ASTFNN
+911 ADTFNN
-917 FVNGILN
+917 MANGVLTAMTSALN
-924 SMISAINRTDWSLIA
+924 RIHWDLIA
-939 KRIGQ
+939 KRIGE
-944 LISDIDASGIGEN
+944 LIKGIDTKGIGEN
-957 FGKLVDSIVNAI
+957 FGKLVNSMVNAL
-969 YTLVSKKQTWK
+969 YTLVSNKETWK
-980 DLGTKISDGI
+980 DLGTKIGDGI

-1005 GKSISSTFSG
+1005 GKTISNTFSG
-1015 IATTLTTALDG
+1015 FVTTITTALNT
-1026 VDWKNIGQCIGNFL
+1026 VDWDYVGQCIGDFL

-1045 RKVALD
+1045 GKVAIDLA
-1051 FGKLAI
+1051 KLAL

-1062 IGKAIKGSME
+1062 IAKAIKGSME
-1072 TAPIETAI
+1072 TAPIETSI
-1080 IGIIATLK
+1080 IGVLAMLK
-1088 FTGLGKIAFKTLSK
+1088 FTGLGKEIFKTLATK
-1102 KIMKKIA
+1102 VMTKIA
-1109 ESVGAE
+1109 EAIGVESVGVGTIAKAAAKGIG
-1115 TVTVKAITTAIGG
+1115 KAILKVPSVIGSFISSG
-1128 SIGTAFKAVPTLL
+1128 
-1141 TSDATLLGAGTA
+1141 
-1153 LEIGATI
+1153 
-1160 FTAVLAGL
+1160 
-1168 AAAFAGF
+1168 AAATAASIFASVAAAVGAAF
-1175 HLGKWIGDKLVSD
+1175 LGWNLGKLIGDAIMSD
-1188 DMKQYKYD
+1188 EQKKYAYK
-1196 FKFKDLFTYDPK
+1196 FKFKDLFTYDPEEWKQGLADWWVDVEDYWGNKTLKVKTKFEATK
-1208 EWAQGIKDWW
+1208 EKVAGWWSNVKDWW
-1218 GDVTGKNETE
+1218 GDKAVSVKSKLSTKASEISKWWKN
-1228 GGAGHSFDVKYK
+1228 VKDWWGDK
-1240 VDTSA
+1240 ALKIKSIFSMDTLKSG
-1245 INKADKSLKK
+1245 INALIRWINSKIIDNLNKISLK
-1255 TRTVTTKLK
+1255 LPK
-1264 AEKAPDFVDGYKKY
+1264 ALGGGTLGFNINHIATFETGGTP
-1278 FQLQNKT
+1278 
-1285 IKANLKMI
+1285 KM
-1293 GDIEKLREMSKNPL
+1293 GELFYARE
-1307 LTDKGKANAIKKTV
+1307 
-1321 ELEVKLK
+1321 
-1328 QKNGKALQIDE
+1328 NGK
-1339 STLNVLNNISKK
+1339 
-1351 ADGGIFSGGKWRS
+1351 
-1364 IKGYA
+1364 
-1369 NGGSPEMG
+1369 
-1377 QLFRAREAGPELVGT
+1377 PELVGRQG
-1392 INRHTAVM
+1392 NRTKVI
-1400 NNDQIVASVSDG
+1400 NNDQIIASTSKGVADAVYN
-1412 VFNAL
+1412 VMT
-1417 NPVLTKMVVAINKMN
+1417 PVLTSLVVAINKMN
-1432 SAGKG
+1432 SGNG

-1454 TDANEKFKKTNGRP
+1454 TDANERFKKSNGRP

>member
-110 KFDGSTVQLQKEY
+110 KFEGSTVQLQKEY

-192 GLKDTKASQPKTSY
+192 GLKDTKAAQPKTSY

-231 ANEYGDALN
+231 TNEYGDALN

-263 AYLAVEKLNK
+263 AYLAVEKLDK
-273 KVNDY
+273 KVSDY

-313 GLGMGTSEWDTAYMA
+313 GLGMGTSEWDAAYMA
-328 LAKVTDEAKRYK
+328 LTKVTDEAKRYK

-353 ITETDSLDAKVSKL
+353 IAETDSLDAKVSKL

-395 AESELKTYKKTLND
+395 AESELKTYKKTLNE
-409 TGKDAG
+409 TGKDVG
-415 SFQKR
+415 TFQSR
-420 MIASFSNI
+420 MIAAFSNI

-441 FFSKIKSGFSSQ
+441 FFARIKSGFSSQ

-570 EDQEKVAKSLQSVF
+570 EDQEKVAKSMQSVF
-584 TGTTMPLR
+584 TGTTQPLR

-600 ATLQEWAHKQGIDA
+600 ATLQEWAHKQGVDA
-614 NIKSMSQAE
+614 NMKSMSQAE

-653 TRMLKQ
+653 TRMLQQ

-679 VKAMNGTLVQLD
+679 VKAMNSTLVQLD

-707 EYEEGGGVTQTYKDD
+707 EYEEGGGVTQNYKDD

-764 SKDNDG
+764 GKDNDG
-770 TGKGSG
+770 TGNGSG

-796 DSIFKKFESDI
+796 DSVFKKFKSDI

-821 SKAMEDIDWKSIY
+821 SNAMEDIDWKSIY

-845 SFLNGLFAGDEGA
+845 SFLNGLFAGGEGA
-858 RLFSNLGKTIANS
+858 RLFSNLGSTIANS
-871 LNTAL
+871 LNTVL

-883 TTFKWDEFGRNLGLG
+883 TTFSWDEFGRNLGIG
-898 INGFFTSWNAGLT
+898 INGFFTTWDAGLT
-911 ASTFNN
+911 ADAFNN
-917 FVNGILN
+917 MANGVLTAMTSALN
-924 SMISAINRTDWSLIA
+924 RIHWDLID
-939 KRIGQ
+939 KRIGE
-944 LISDIDASGIGEN
+944 LIKGIDTKGIGEN
-957 FGKLVDSIVNAI
+957 FGKLVNSMVNAL
-969 YTLVSKKQTWK
+969 YTLVSNKETWK
-980 DLGTKISDGI
+980 DLGTKIGDGI

-1005 GKSISSTFSG
+1005 GKTISNTFSG
-1015 IATTLTTALDG
+1015 FVTTITTALNT
-1026 VDWKNIGQCIGNFL
+1026 VDWDYVGQCIGDFL

-1045 RKVALD
+1045 GKVAIDLA
-1051 FGKLAI
+1051 KLAL

-1062 IGKAIKGSME
+1062 IAKAIKGSME
-1072 TAPIETAI
+1072 TAPIETSI
-1080 IGIIATLK
+1080 IGVLAILK
-1088 FTGLGKIAFKTLSK
+1088 FTGLGKEIFKTLATK
-1102 KIMKKIA
+1102 VMTKIA
-1109 ESVGAE
+1109 EAIGVESVGVGTIAKAAAKGIG
-1115 TVTVKAITTAIGG
+1115 KAILKVPSVIGSFISSG
-1128 SIGTAFKAVPTLL
+1128 
-1141 TSDATLLGAGTA
+1141 
-1153 LEIGATI
+1153 
-1160 FTAVLAGL
+1160 
-1168 AAAFAGF
+1168 AAATAASIFASVAAAVGAAF
-1175 HLGKWIGDKLVSD
+1175 LGWNLGKLIGDAIMSD
-1188 DMKQYKYD
+1188 EQKKYAYK
-1196 FKFKDLFTYDPK
+1196 FKFKDLFTYDPE
-1208 EWAQGIKDWW
+1208 EWKQGIADWWVDVEDYWGNKTLKVKTKFEATKEKVAGWWSNVKDWW
-1218 GDVTGKNETE
+1218 GDKAVSVKSKLSTKASEISKWWKN
-1228 GGAGHSFDVKYK
+1228 VKDWWGDK
-1240 VDTSA
+1240 ALKIKSIFSMDTLKSG
-1245 INKADKSLKK
+1245 INALIRWINSKIIDNLNKISLK
-1255 TRTVTTKLK
+1255 LPK
-1264 AEKAPDFVDGYKKY
+1264 ALGGGTLGFNINHIATFETGGTP
-1278 FQLQNKT
+1278 
-1285 IKANLKMI
+1285 KM
-1293 GDIEKLREMSKNPL
+1293 GELFYARE
-1307 LTDKGKANAIKKTV
+1307 
-1321 ELEVKLK
+1321 
-1328 QKNGKALQIDE
+1328 NGK
-1339 STLNVLNNISKK
+1339 
-1351 ADGGIFSGGKWRS
+1351 
-1364 IKGYA
+1364 
-1369 NGGSPEMG
+1369 
-1377 QLFRAREAGPELVGT
+1377 PELVGRQG
-1392 INRHTAVM
+1392 NRTKVI
-1400 NNDQIVASVSDG
+1400 NNDQIIESTSKGVADAVYN
-1412 VFNAL
+1412 VMT
-1417 NPVLTKMVVAINKMN
+1417 PVLTSLVVAINKMN
-1432 SAGKG
+1432 SGNG

>member
-56 KNGGLKDAKAAIDG
+56 KNGGLKDTKAAIDG

-110 KFDGSTVQLQKEY
+110 KFEGPNVQLQKEY
-123 DKLSAKLD
+123 DKLSTKLD

-192 GLKDTKASQPKTSY
+192 GLKDTKAAQPKTSY

-263 AYLAVEKLNK
+263 AYLAVEKLDK
-273 KVNDY
+273 KVSDY

-299 VQDAKSYLSSVEQS
+299 VQDAKSYLASVEQS

-367 RANLKKMQSAGIGF
+367 RANLKKMKSAGIGF

-420 MIASFSNI
+420 MIAAFSNI

-441 FFSKIKSGFSSQ
+441 FFSRIKNGFSSQ

-570 EDQEKVAKSLQSVF
+570 EDQEKVAKSMQSVF
-584 TGTTMPLR
+584 TGTTQPLR

-679 VKAMNGTLVQLD
+679 VKAMNSTLVQLD

-707 EYEEGGGVTQTYKDD
+707 EYEEGGGVTQNYKDD

-764 SKDNDG
+764 GKDNDG
-770 TGKGSG
+770 TENGSG

-796 DSIFKKFESDI
+796 DSVFKKFKSDI

-821 SKAMEDIDWKSIY
+821 SNAMEDIDWKSIY

-845 SFLNGLFAGDEGA
+845 SFLNGLFAGGEGA
-858 RLFSNLGKTIANS
+858 RLFSNLGSTIANS

-883 TTFKWDEFGRNLGLG
+883 TTFNWDEFGRNLGIG
-898 INGFFTSWNAGLT
+898 INGFFTTWDAGLT
-911 ASTFNN
+911 ADAFNN
-917 FVNGILN
+917 MANGVLTAMTSALN
-924 SMISAINRTDWSLIA
+924 RIHWDLIA
-939 KRIGQ
+939 KRIGE
-944 LISDIDASGIGEN
+944 LIKGIDTKGIGEN
-957 FGKLVDSIVNAI
+957 FGKLVNSIVNAL
-969 YTLVSKKQTWK
+969 YTLVSNKETWK
-980 DLGTKISDGI
+980 DLGTKIGDGI

-1005 GKSISSTFSG
+1005 GKTISNTFSG
-1015 IATTLTTALDG
+1015 FVTTITTAINT
-1026 VDWKNIGQCIGNFL
+1026 VDWDYVGQCIGDFL

-1045 RKVALD
+1045 GKVAIDLA
-1051 FGKLAI
+1051 KLAL

-1062 IGKAIKGSME
+1062 IAKAIKGSME
-1072 TAPIETAI
+1072 TAPIETSI
-1080 IGIIATLK
+1080 IGVLAILK
-1088 FTGLGKIAFKTLSK
+1088 FTGLGKEIFKTLATK
-1102 KIMKKIA
+1102 VMTKIA
-1109 ESVGAE
+1109 EAIGVESVGVGTIAKAAAKGIG
-1115 TVTVKAITTAIGG
+1115 KAILKVPSAIGSFISSG
-1128 SIGTAFKAVPTLL
+1128 AAATAA
-1141 TSDATLLGAGTA
+1141 S
-1153 LEIGATI
+1153 I
-1160 FTAVLAGL
+1160 FTSV
-1168 AAAFAGF
+1168 AAAVGAAFLGWN
-1175 HLGKWIGDKLVSD
+1175 LGKLIGDAIMSD
-1188 DMKQYKYD
+1188 EQKKYAYK
-1196 FKFKDLFTYDPK
+1196 FKFKDLFTYDPEEWKQGLADWWVDVEDYWGNKTLKVKTKFEATK
-1208 EWAQGIKDWW
+1208 EKVAGWWSNVKDWW
-1218 GDVTGKNETE
+1218 GDKAVSVKSKLSTKVSEISKWWKN
-1228 GGAGHSFDVKYK
+1228 VKDWWGDK
-1240 VDTSA
+1240 ALKIKSIFSMDTLKSG
-1245 INKADKSLKK
+1245 INALIRWINSKIIDNLNKISLK
-1255 TRTVTTKLK
+1255 LPK
-1264 AEKAPDFVDGYKKY
+1264 ALGGGTLGFNINHIATFETGGTP
-1278 FQLQNKT
+1278 
-1285 IKANLKMI
+1285 KM
-1293 GDIEKLREMSKNPL
+1293 GELFYARE
-1307 LTDKGKANAIKKTV
+1307 
-1321 ELEVKLK
+1321 
-1328 QKNGKALQIDE
+1328 NGK
-1339 STLNVLNNISKK
+1339 
-1351 ADGGIFSGGKWRS
+1351 
-1364 IKGYA
+1364 
-1369 NGGSPEMG
+1369 
-1377 QLFRAREAGPELVGT
+1377 PELVGRQG
-1392 INRHTAVM
+1392 NRTKVI
-1400 NNDQIVASVSDG
+1400 NNDQIIASTSKGVADAVYN
-1412 VFNAL
+1412 VMT
-1417 NPVLTKMVVAINKMN
+1417 PVLTSLVVAINKMN
-1432 SAGKG
+1432 SGNG

-1454 TDANEKFKKTNGRP
+1454 TDANERFKKSNGRP

>member
-33 SSAIGGVDTS
+33 SSAIGGVNTS

-56 KNGGLKDAKAAIDG
+56 KNGGLKDTKAAIDG

-79 KRKTKVNVDTKT
+79 KRKTKVSVDTKT

-99 QEKFSEIGKDA
+99 QEKFSEIGKDT
-110 KFDGSTVQLQKEY
+110 KFEGSTVQLQKEY

-131 NLAEK
+131 NLSEK

-165 KMDALSKKMKEMA
+165 KMDVLSKKMKEMA
-178 TSQKQIQINRSDNG
+178 TSQKQIQINRSDNV
-192 GLKDTKASQPKTSY
+192 GLKDTKAAQPKTSY

-231 ANEYGDALN
+231 TNEYGDALN

-255 AGDKEWND
+255 AGDKEWNN
-263 AYLAVEKLNK
+263 AYLAVEKLDK
-273 KVNDY
+273 KVSDY
-278 KEELKSGLNP
+278 KEELKTGLNP

-299 VQDAKSYLSSVEQS
+299 VQDAKSYLASVEQS
-313 GLGMGTSEWDTAYMA
+313 GLGMGTSEWDAAYMA
-328 LAKVTDEAKRYK
+328 LTKVTDEAKRYK

-353 ITETDSLDAKVSKL
+353 IAETDSLDAKVSKL

-395 AESELKTYKKTLND
+395 AESELKAYKKTLND

-415 SFQKR
+415 TFQSR
-420 MIASFSNI
+420 MIAAFSNI
-428 GKNIKASSASIGS
+428 GKNIKASNASIGS
-441 FFSKIKSGFSSQ
+441 FFSRMKSGFSSQ

-679 VKAMNGTLVQLD
+679 VKAMNSTLVQLD

-707 EYEEGGGVTQTYKDD
+707 EYEEGGGVTQNYKDD

-764 SKDNDG
+764 GKDNDG
-770 TGKGSG
+770 TGNGSG

-796 DSIFKKFESDI
+796 DSVFKKFKSDI

-821 SKAMEDIDWKSIY
+821 SNAMEDIDWKSIY

-845 SFLNGLFAGDEGA
+845 SFLNGLFAGGEGA
-858 RLFSNLGKTIANS
+858 RLFSNLGSTIANS

-883 TTFKWDEFGRNLGLG
+883 TTFNWDEFGRNLGIG
-898 INGFFTSWNAGLT
+898 INGFFTTWDAGLT
-911 ASTFNN
+911 ADAFNN
-917 FVNGILN
+917 MANGVLTAMTSALN
-924 SMISAINRTDWSLIA
+924 RIHWDLIA
-939 KRIGQ
+939 KRIGE
-944 LISDIDASGIGEN
+944 LIKGIDTKGIGEN
-957 FGKLVDSIVNAI
+957 FGKLVNSMVNAL
-969 YTLVSKKQTWK
+969 YTLVSNKETWK
-980 DLGTKISDGI
+980 DLGTKIGDGI

-1005 GKSISSTFSG
+1005 GKTISNTFSG
-1015 IATTLTTALDG
+1015 FVTTITTALNT
-1026 VDWKNIGQCIGNFL
+1026 VDWDYVGQCIGDFL

-1045 RKVALD
+1045 GKVAIDLA
-1051 FGKLAI
+1051 KLAL

-1062 IGKAIKGSME
+1062 IAKAIKGSME
-1072 TAPIETAI
+1072 TAPIETSI
-1080 IGIIATLK
+1080 IGVLAILK
-1088 FTGLGKIAFKTLSK
+1088 FTGLGKEIFKTLATK
-1102 KIMKKIA
+1102 VMTKIA
-1109 ESVGAE
+1109 EAIGVESVGVGTIAKAAAKGIG
-1115 TVTVKAITTAIGG
+1115 KAILKVPSVIGSFISSG
-1128 SIGTAFKAVPTLL
+1128 
-1141 TSDATLLGAGTA
+1141 
-1153 LEIGATI
+1153 
-1160 FTAVLAGL
+1160 
-1168 AAAFAGF
+1168 AAATAASIFASVAAAVGAAF
-1175 HLGKWIGDKLVSD
+1175 LGWNLGKLIGDAIMSD
-1188 DMKQYKYD
+1188 EQKKYAYK
-1196 FKFKDLFTYDPK
+1196 FKFKDLFTYDPEEWKQGLADWWVDVEDYWGNKTLKVKTKFEATK
-1208 EWAQGIKDWW
+1208 EKVAGWWSNVKDWW
-1218 GDVTGKNETE
+1218 GDKAVSVKSKLSTKASEISKWWKN
-1228 GGAGHSFDVKYK
+1228 VKDWWGDK
-1240 VDTSA
+1240 ALKIKSIFSMDTLKSG
-1245 INKADKSLKK
+1245 INALIRWINSKIIDNLNKISLK
-1255 TRTVTTKLK
+1255 LPK
-1264 AEKAPDFVDGYKKY
+1264 ALGGGTLGFNINHIATFETGGTP
-1278 FQLQNKT
+1278 
-1285 IKANLKMI
+1285 KM
-1293 GDIEKLREMSKNPL
+1293 GELFYARE
-1307 LTDKGKANAIKKTV
+1307 
-1321 ELEVKLK
+1321 
-1328 QKNGKALQIDE
+1328 NGK
-1339 STLNVLNNISKK
+1339 
-1351 ADGGIFSGGKWRS
+1351 
-1364 IKGYA
+1364 
-1369 NGGSPEMG
+1369 
-1377 QLFRAREAGPELVGT
+1377 PELVGRQG
-1392 INRHTAVM
+1392 NRTKVI
-1400 NNDQIVASVSDG
+1400 NNDQIIASTSKGVADAVYN
-1412 VFNAL
+1412 VMT
-1417 NPVLTKMVVAINKMN
+1417 PVLTSLVVAINKMN
-1432 SAGKG
+1432 SGNG

-1454 TDANEKFKKTNGRP
+1454 TDANERFKKSNGRP

>member
-79 KRKTKVNVDTKT
+79 KRKTKVNVDVKT
-91 GMAAISAL
+91 GMDAISEL
-99 QEKFSEIGKDA
+99 QKKFADIGKDTN
-110 KFDGSTVQLQKEY
+110 FSGSTSELQKEY
-123 DKLSAKLD
+123 DKLSTKLD
-131 NLAEK
+131 KLSEK
-136 EKKALATGSAS
+136 EQKALATGTAS
-147 TGKSSFVNMQY
+147 TGKNAFVSLQY
-158 DIAETIN
+158 DIADTLN
-165 KMDALSKKMKEMA
+165 KMDVLSAKIKSV
-178 TSQKQIQINRSDNG
+178 TSANG
-192 GLKDTKASQPKTSY
+192 GLGDKFKIIRTDYSPKETTTPTINTENATKAVETVKKSIESIPEAARYSVEKSQQ
-206 IPKSAVGYSD
+206 
-216 SLMQTIEE
+216 SLMEALAAVR
-224 TKKAEKS
+224 KAEDGVSRYDKAIS
-231 ANEYGDALN
+231 DAK
-240 NAKQRLKELSSQGYS
+240 A
-255 AGDKEWND
+255 D
-263 AYLAVEKLNK
+263 LASVEK
-273 KVNDY
+273 
-278 KEELKSGLNP
+278 
-288 NLDGISRYTAM
+288 
-299 VQDAKSYLSSVEQS
+299 S
-313 GLGMGTSEWDTAYMA
+313 GLGMGTSEWDSAYIA
-328 LAKVTDEAKRYK
+328 LQKVTDEAKRYK
-340 AALNQKA
+340 AALNQKSA
-347 KGITTD
+347 GITSD
-353 ITETDSLDAKVSKL
+353 IKETDSLDAKVSKL

-381 GNEGFDKSYQELVK
+381 GNKGFDKSYQELVK

-420 MIASFSNI
+420 MIAAFSNI

-441 FFSKIKSGFSSQ
+441 FFSKIKSGFASQ

-554 SVELTKLSA
+554 STELTKLSA

-570 EDQEKVAKSLQSVF
+570 VNQEDVAKSMQSVF

-600 ATLQEWAHKQGIDA
+600 ATLQEWAHKQGIDS

-623 KTMLRYQYVISQ
+623 KTMLRYQYVMSQ

-643 ARTSNTWANQ
+643 ARTANTWANQ
-653 TRMLKQ
+653 TRMLQQ
-659 NFQQLGSTIG
+659 NFQNLGSTIG
-669 QIAINAFKPF
+669 NIAINAFKPF
-679 VKAMNGTLVQLD
+679 VKAMNSTLVKLND
-691 KFAKSARD
+691 FAKQARD

-707 EYEEGGGVTQTYKDD
+707 EYEEGGGSTQTYSD
-722 MEDAAD
+722 EFADAAD

-764 SKDNDG
+764 GKDNDG
-770 TGKGSG
+770 DGKGSG

-845 SFLNGLFAGDEGA
+845 SFLNGLFAGGEGA
-858 RLFSNLGKTIANS
+858 RLFSDLGSTIANS
-871 LNTAL
+871 LNTVL

-883 TTFKWDEFGRNLGLG
+883 TTFSWDEFGRNLGIG
-898 INGFFTSWNAGLT
+898 INGFFTTWDAGLT
-911 ASTFNN
+911 ADTFNN
-917 FVNGILN
+917 MANGVLTAITSALN
-924 SMISAINRTDWSLIA
+924 RIHWDLIA
-939 KRIGQ
+939 KRIGE
-944 LISDIDASGIGEN
+944 LIKGIDTKGIGEN
-957 FGKLVDSIVNAI
+957 FGKLVNSMVNAL
-969 YTLVSKKQTWK
+969 YTLVSNKETWK
-980 DLGTKISDGI
+980 DLGTKIGDGI

-1005 GKSISSTFSG
+1005 GKTISNTFSG
-1015 IATTLTTALDG
+1015 FVTTITTALNT
-1026 VDWKNIGQCIGNFL
+1026 VDWDYVGQCIGDFL

-1045 RKVALD
+1045 GKVAIDLA
-1051 FGKLAI
+1051 KLAL

-1062 IGKAIKGSME
+1062 IAKAIKGSME
-1072 TAPIETAI
+1072 TAPIETAL
-1080 IGIIATLK
+1080 IGIFALLK
-1088 FTGLGKIAFKTLSK
+1088 FTGLGKWVFRKLASKVMAKIALSLGVEEATKAGISTALAKSVGGALSK
-1102 KIMKKIA
+1102 VP
-1109 ESVGAE
+1109 SL
-1115 TVTVKAITTAIGG
+1115 
-1128 SIGTAFKAVPTLL
+1128 IGTFI
-1141 TSDATLLGAGTA
+1141 SSG
-1153 LEIGATI
+1153 
-1160 FTAVLAGL
+1160 
-1168 AAAFAGF
+1168 AAATAASIFGAVTGAIVATFAGF
-1175 HLGKWIGDKLVSD
+1175 KLGKFIGEAIMGDEQK
-1188 DMKQYKYD
+1188 KYAYD
-1196 FKFKDLFTYDPK
+1196 FKFKDLFSYDAEEWKQGLADWWVDVEGYWGKKTLKVKTKFEATK
-1208 EWAQGIKDWW
+1208 EKVAGWWSNVKDWW
-1218 GDVTGKNETE
+1218 GDKAISVKSKLSTKASEISKWWKN
-1228 GGAGHSFDVKYK
+1228 VKDWWGDK
-1240 VDTSA
+1240 ALKIKSIFSMDTLKSG
-1245 INKADKSLKK
+1245 INTLIGWINSKIIDNLNKISLKLPKALGGK
-1255 TRTVTTKLK
+1255 TLGFNINHIATFETGGT
-1264 AEKAPDFVDGYKKY
+1264 P
-1278 FQLQNKT
+1278 
-1285 IKANLKMI
+1285 KM
-1293 GDIEKLREMSKNPL
+1293 GELFYARE
-1307 LTDKGKANAIKKTV
+1307 
-1321 ELEVKLK
+1321 
-1328 QKNGKALQIDE
+1328 NGK
-1339 STLNVLNNISKK
+1339 
-1351 ADGGIFSGGKWRS
+1351 
-1364 IKGYA
+1364 
-1369 NGGSPEMG
+1369 
-1377 QLFRAREAGPELVGT
+1377 PELVGRQG
-1392 INRHTAVM
+1392 NRTKVI
-1400 NNDQIVASVSDG
+1400 NNDQIIASTSKGVADAVYN
-1412 VFNAL
+1412 VMT
-1417 NPVLTKMVVAINKMN
+1417 PVLTSLVVAINKMN
-1432 SAGKG
+1432 SGNG

>member
-192 GLKDTKASQPKTSY
+192 NLKDTKAAQQKTSY

-299 VQDAKSYLSSVEQS
+299 VQDAKSYLASVEQS

-328 LAKVTDEAKRYK
+328 LAKVTDEANRYK

-353 ITETDSLDAKVSKL
+353 IAETDSLDAKVSKL

-420 MIASFSNI
+420 MIAAFSNI

-441 FFSKIKSGFSSQ
+441 FFSKIKSGFASQ

-679 VKAMNGTLVQLD
+679 VKAMNSTLIQLD

-764 SKDNDG
+764 GKDNDG
-770 TGKGSG
+770 TGNGKG
-776 TSVGELSNIGSGSG
+776 TSVGDLSNIGSGSG

-839 FGTGLA
+839 FGSGLA
-845 SFLNGLFAGDEGA
+845 SFLNGLFAGGDGA
-858 RLFSNLGKTIANS
+858 RLFSDLGSTIANS
-871 LNTAL
+871 LNTVL

-883 TTFKWDEFGRNLGLG
+883 TTFSWDEFGRNLGIG
-898 INGFFTSWNAGLT
+898 INGFFTTWDAGLT
-911 ASTFNN
+911 ADTFNN
-917 FVNGILN
+917 MANGVLAAMTSALN
-924 SMISAINRTDWSLIA
+924 RIHWDLIA
-939 KRIGQ
+939 KRIGE
-944 LISDIDASGIGEN
+944 LIKGIDAKGIGEN
-957 FGKLVDSIVNAI
+957 FGKLVNSMVNAL
-969 YTLVSKKQTWK
+969 YTLVSNKETWK
-980 DLGTKISDGI
+980 DLGTKIGDGI

-1005 GKSISSTFSG
+1005 GKTISNTFSG
-1015 IATTLTTALDG
+1015 FSTTITTALNT
-1026 VDWKNIGQCIGNFL
+1026 VDWEYVGQCIGDFL

-1045 RKVALD
+1045 GKVTIDLA
-1051 FGKLAI
+1051 KLALSV
-1057 AIGKA
+1057 GKA
-1062 IGKAIKGSME
+1062 IAKAIKGSME
-1072 TAPIETAI
+1072 TAPIETSI
-1080 IGIIATLK
+1080 IGIFAILK
-1088 FTGLGKIAFKTLSK
+1088 FTGLGKTIFKTLATK
-1102 KIMKKIA
+1102 VMTKIA
-1109 ESVGAE
+1109 EAIGVESVGVGTIAKAAAKGIG
-1115 TVTVKAITTAIGG
+1115 KAITKVP
-1128 SIGTAFKAVPTLL
+1128 SVIGTFISSGAAATAASILASVAAAV
-1141 TSDATLLGAGTA
+1141 G
-1153 LEIGATI
+1153 
-1160 FTAVLAGL
+1160 
-1168 AAAFAGF
+1168 AAFAGWNI
-1175 HLGKWIGDKLVSD
+1175 GKAIGEAIMSD
-1188 DMKQYKYD
+1188 EQKKYAYK
-1196 FKFKDLFTYDPK
+1196 FKFKDLFTYSPEEWKQGLADWWVDVEDYWGKKTLKVKTKFEATK
-1208 EWAQGIKDWW
+1208 EKVAGWWSNVKDWW
-1218 GDVTGKNETE
+1218 GDKAVSVKSKLSTKANDLSKWWKN
-1228 GGAGHSFDVKYK
+1228 VKDWWGDK
-1240 VDTSA
+1240 ALKIKSIFSMDTLKSG
-1245 INKADKSLKK
+1245 INTLIGWINSKIIDNLNKISLK
-1255 TRTVTTKLK
+1255 LPK
-1264 AEKAPDFVDGYKKY
+1264 ALGG
-1278 FQLQNKT
+1278 KT
-1285 IKANLKMI
+1285 IGFNINHIATFET
-1293 GDIEKLREMSKNPL
+1293 GGTPKL
-1307 LTDKGKANAIKKTV
+1307 
-1321 ELEVKLK
+1321 
-1328 QKNGKALQIDE
+1328 
-1339 STLNVLNNISKK
+1339 
-1351 ADGGIFSGGKWRS
+1351 
-1364 IKGYA
+1364 
-1369 NGGSPEMG
+1369 G
-1377 QLFRAREAGPELVGT
+1377 QLFYARENGKPELVGRQG
-1392 INRHTAVM
+1392 NRTKVI
-1400 NNDQIVASVSDG
+1400 NNDQIIESTSKGVADAVYN
-1412 VFNAL
+1412 VMT
-1417 NPVLTKMVVAINKMN
+1417 PVLTSLVVAINKMN
-1432 SAGKG
+1432 SGNG

-1454 TDANEKFKKTNGRP
+1454 TDANERFKKTNGRP

>member
-147 TGKSSFVNMQY
+147 TGKSPFVNMQY

-192 GLKDTKASQPKTSY
+192 GLKDTKAAQPKTSY

-263 AYLAVEKLNK
+263 AYLAVEKLDK
-273 KVNDY
+273 KVSDY

-299 VQDAKSYLSSVEQS
+299 VQDAKSYLASVEQS
-313 GLGMGTSEWDTAYMA
+313 GLGMGTSEWDTAYIA
-328 LAKVTDEAKRYK
+328 LTKVTDEAKRYK

-353 ITETDSLDAKVSKL
+353 IAETDSLDAKVSKL

-420 MIASFSNI
+420 MIAAFSNI

-441 FFSKIKSGFSSQ
+441 FFSRIKSGFASQ

-554 SVELTKLSA
+554 SAELTKLSA

-570 EDQEKVAKSLQSVF
+570 EDQEKIAKSMQSVF

-679 VKAMNGTLVQLD
+679 VKAMNSTLVQLD

-764 SKDNDG
+764 GKDNDG
-770 TGKGSG
+770 DGKGSG

-821 SKAMEDIDWKSIY
+821 SNAMEDIDWKSIY

-845 SFLNGLFAGDEGA
+845 SFLNGLFAGGEGA
-858 RLFSNLGKTIANS
+858 RLFSDLGSTIANS
-871 LNTAL
+871 LNTVL

-883 TTFKWDEFGRNLGLG
+883 TTFSWDEFGRNLGIG
-898 INGFFTSWNAGLT
+898 INGFFTTWDAGLT
-911 ASTFNN
+911 ADTFNN
-917 FVNGILN
+917 MANGVLTAITSALN
-924 SMISAINRTDWSLIA
+924 RIHWDLIA
-939 KRIGQ
+939 KRIGE
-944 LISDIDASGIGEN
+944 LIKGIDTKGIGEN
-957 FGKLVDSIVNAI
+957 FGKFVNSMVNAL
-969 YTLVSKKQTWK
+969 YTLVSNKETWK
-980 DLGTKISDGI
+980 DLGTKIGDGI

-1005 GKSISSTFSG
+1005 GKTISNTFSG
-1015 IATTLTTALDG
+1015 FVTTITTALNT
-1026 VDWKNIGQCIGNFL
+1026 VDWDYVGQCIGDFL

-1045 RKVALD
+1045 GKVAIDLA
-1051 FGKLAI
+1051 KLAL
-1057 AIGKA
+1057 AVGKA
-1062 IGKAIKGSME
+1062 IAKAIKGSME
-1072 TAPIETAI
+1072 TAPIETSI
-1080 IGIIATLK
+1080 IGIFAILK
-1088 FTGLGKIAFKTLSK
+1088 FTGLGKTIFKTLATK
-1102 KIMKKIA
+1102 VMTKIA
-1109 ESVGAE
+1109 EAIGVESVGVGTIAKAA
-1115 TVTVKAITTAIGG
+1115 VKGIGKAITKVPSVIGTFISSGAAATAASILASVAAAVGAAFVGWNIGKAIGEA
-1128 SIGTAFKAVPTLL
+1128 IM
-1141 TSDATLLGAGTA
+1141 SDEQKKYA
-1153 LEIGATI
+1153 
-1160 FTAVLAGL
+1160 
-1168 AAAFAGF
+1168 
-1175 HLGKWIGDKLVSD
+1175 
-1188 DMKQYKYD
+1188 YK
-1196 FKFKDLFTYDPK
+1196 FKFKDLFTYSPEEWKQGLADWWVDVEDYWGKKTLKVKTKFEATK
-1208 EWAQGIKDWW
+1208 EKVAGWWSNVKDWW
-1218 GDVTGKNETE
+1218 GDKAISVKSTLATKASEISKWWKN
-1228 GGAGHSFDVKYK
+1228 VKDWWGDK
-1240 VDTSA
+1240 ALKIKSIFSMDTLKSG
-1245 INKADKSLKK
+1245 INTLIGWINSKIIDNLNKISLKLPKALGGK
-1255 TRTVTTKLK
+1255 TLGFNINHIATFETGGT
-1264 AEKAPDFVDGYKKY
+1264 P
-1278 FQLQNKT
+1278 
-1285 IKANLKMI
+1285 KM
-1293 GDIEKLREMSKNPL
+1293 GELFYARE
-1307 LTDKGKANAIKKTV
+1307 
-1321 ELEVKLK
+1321 
-1328 QKNGKALQIDE
+1328 NGK
-1339 STLNVLNNISKK
+1339 
-1351 ADGGIFSGGKWRS
+1351 
-1364 IKGYA
+1364 
-1369 NGGSPEMG
+1369 
-1377 QLFRAREAGPELVGT
+1377 PELVGRQG
-1392 INRHTAVM
+1392 NRTKVI
-1400 NNDQIVASVSDG
+1400 NNDQIIASTSKGVADAVYN
-1412 VFNAL
+1412 VMT
-1417 NPVLTKMVVAINKMN
+1417 PVLTSLVVAINKMN
-1432 SAGKG
+1432 SGNG

-1454 TDANEKFKKTNGRP
+1454 TDANERFKKTNGRP

>member
-33 SSAIGGVDTS
+33 SSAIGGVNTS

-56 KNGGLKDAKAAIDG
+56 KNGGLKDTKAAIDG

-131 NLAEK
+131 NLSEK
-136 EKKALATGSAS
+136 EKKALAIGSAS

-165 KMDALSKKMKEMA
+165 KMDVLSKKMKEMA

-192 GLKDTKASQPKTSY
+192 GIKDTKAAQPKTSY

-224 TKKAEKS
+224 TKKAEKGT
-231 ANEYGDALN
+231 NEYGDALN

-273 KVNDY
+273 RVSDY
-278 KEELKSGLNP
+278 KEELKTGLNP

-299 VQDAKSYLSSVEQS
+299 VQDAKSYLASVEQS
-313 GLGMGTSEWDTAYMA
+313 GLGMGTSEWDAAYMA
-328 LAKVTDEAKRYK
+328 LTKVTDEAKRYK

-353 ITETDSLDAKVSKL
+353 IAETDSLDAKVSKL

-395 AESELKTYKKTLND
+395 AESELKTYKKTLNE

-415 SFQKR
+415 TFQSR
-420 MIASFSNI
+420 MIAAFSNI

-441 FFSKIKSGFSSQ
+441 FFARIKSGFSSQ

-487 MDYSSNLTEVQNVVD
+487 MDYSSNLTEVQNVID

-570 EDQEKVAKSLQSVF
+570 EDQEKVAKSMQSVF
-584 TGTTMPLR
+584 TGTTQPLR

-600 ATLQEWAHKQGIDA
+600 ATLQEWAHKQGVDA
-614 NIKSMSQAE
+614 NMKSMSQAE

-653 TRMLKQ
+653 TRMLQQ

-679 VKAMNGTLVQLD
+679 VKAMNSTLIQLD

-707 EYEEGGGVTQTYKDD
+707 EYEEGGGVTQNYKDD

-764 SKDNDG
+764 DKDNDG
-770 TGKGSG
+770 TGNGSG
-776 TSVGELSNIGSGSG
+776 TSVGELSNLGSGSG

-796 DSIFKKFESDI
+796 DSVFKKFESDI

-816 ISTTL
+816 IADTL
-821 SKAMEDIDWKSIY
+821 SKAMESIPWNEVY
-834 QKAAG
+834 EKAKG
-839 FGTGLA
+839 FGAGLA
-845 SFLNGLFAGDEGA
+845 SFLNGLFAGDSGK
-858 RLFSNLGKTIANS
+858 RLFKNLGKTIANAI
-871 LNTAL
+871 NTAMYAL
-876 TGLNSFA
+876 IEFAKTYNWKSFG
-883 TTFKWDEFGRNLGLG
+883 ENLAAG
-898 INGFFTSWNAGLT
+898 INAFFQNWDPGLT
-911 ASTFNN
+911 ADTFNAW
-917 FVNGILN
+917 VNGILDA
-924 SMISAINRTDWSLIA
+924 MIAAVTGIDWKDVAQKIADLIA
-939 KRIGQ
+939 G
-944 LISDIDASGIGEN
+944 IDAKGIMWRV
-957 FGKLVDSIVNAI
+957 GKLANGLVNAF
-969 YTLVSKKQTWK
+969 YDLVSNEETWTN
-980 DLGTKISDGI
+980 LGTKIADGI
-990 NGFFKGFGKSGWKKL
+990 NGFFKGMGSDGWKKL
-1005 GKSISSTFSG
+1005 GNSISKTISG
-1015 IATTLTTALDG
+1015 FATAITTALKKVKWEKVG
-1026 VDWKNIGQCIGNFL
+1026 QAIGDFI
-1040 SGIDF
+1040 SGI
-1045 RKVALD
+1045 K
-1051 FGKLAI
+1051 FGKIAFDLLKLAKALSSAI
-1057 AIGKA
+1057 A
-1062 IGKAIKGSME
+1062 KAIKGSME
-1072 TAPIETAI
+1072 KAPIETAL
-1080 IGIIATLK
+1080 IGIFATLK
-1088 FTGLGKIAFKTLSK
+1088 FTGLGKWVFSK
-1102 KIMKKIA
+1102 LASKAMSKIA
-1109 ESVGAE
+1109 LSLGAE
-1115 TVTVKAITTAIGG
+1115 TATKAGIGKAIAKAIG
-1128 SIGTAFKAVPTLL
+1128 SAVTKVPSAIGTFMSSGAA
-1141 TSDATLLGAGTA
+1141 ATAASVLGGIVAA
-1153 LEIGATI
+1153 
-1160 FTAVLAGL
+1160 L

-1245 INKADKSLKK
+1245 INKADENLKK

-1278 FQLQNKT
+1278 FQLQNRT
-1285 IKANLKMI
+1285 IKTNLKMI

-1307 LTDKGKANAIKKTV
+1307 LTDKGKANTIKKTV

-1339 STLNVLNNISKK
+1339 STLNVLNNIGKK
-1351 ADGGIFSGGKWRS
+1351 ADGGIFSGGKWKS

-1369 NGGSPEMG
+1369 GGGAPNMG
-1377 QLFRAREAGPELVGT
+1377 QVFMAREAGPELVGT

-1432 SAGKG
+1432 SGGRG

-1454 TDANEKFKKTNGRP
+1454 TDANERFKKTNGRP

>member
-178 TSQKQIQINRSDNG
+178 TSQNQIQINRSDNG
-192 GLKDTKASQPKTSY
+192 NLKDTKAAQPKTSY

-224 TKKAEKS
+224 TKKAKKS
-231 ANEYGDALN
+231 TNEYGDALN

-263 AYLAVEKLNK
+263 AYLAVEKLDK
-273 KVNDY
+273 KVIDY

-299 VQDAKSYLSSVEQS
+299 VQDAKSYLASVEQS
-313 GLGMGTSEWDTAYMA
+313 GIGMGTSEWDTAYMA

-415 SFQKR
+415 TFQKR
-420 MIASFSNI
+420 MIAAFSNI
-428 GKNIKASSASIGS
+428 GKNIKASSAYIGS
-441 FFSKIKSGFSSQ
+441 FFAKIKSGFSSQ

-487 MDYSSNLTEVQNVVD
+487 IDYSSNLTEVQNVVD

-570 EDQEKVAKSLQSVF
+570 EDQEKIAKSMQSVF

-679 VKAMNGTLVQLD
+679 VKAMNSTLIQLD

-764 SKDNDG
+764 DKDNDG
-770 TGKGSG
+770 AGKGSG

-796 DSIFKKFESDI
+796 DIVFKKFKSDI

-839 FGTGLA
+839 FGSGLA
-845 SFLNGLFAGDEGA
+845 SFLNGLFAGGEGA
-858 RLFSNLGKTIANS
+858 RLFSDLGSTIANS
-871 LNTAL
+871 LNTVL

-883 TTFKWDEFGRNLGLG
+883 TTFSWDEFGRNLGIG
-898 INGFFTSWNAGLT
+898 INGFFTTWDAGLT
-911 ASTFNN
+911 ADTFNN
-917 FVNGILN
+917 MANGVLTAMTSALN
-924 SMISAINRTDWSLIA
+924 RIHWDLIA
-939 KRIGQ
+939 KRIGE
-944 LISDIDASGIGEN
+944 LIKGIDAKGIGEN
-957 FGKLVDSIVNAI
+957 FGKLVNSMVNAL
-969 YTLVSKKQTWK
+969 YTLVSNKETWK
-980 DLGTKISDGI
+980 DLGTKIGDGI

-1005 GKSISSTFSG
+1005 GKTISNTFSG
-1015 IATTLTTALDG
+1015 FVTTITTALNT
-1026 VDWKNIGQCIGNFL
+1026 VDWDYVGQCIGDFL

-1045 RKVALD
+1045 GKVTIDLA
-1051 FGKLAI
+1051 KLALSV
-1057 AIGKA
+1057 GKA
-1062 IGKAIKGSME
+1062 IAKAIKGSME
-1072 TAPIETAI
+1072 TAPIETSI
-1080 IGIIATLK
+1080 IGIFAILK
-1088 FTGLGKIAFKTLSK
+1088 FTGLGKTIFKTLATK
-1102 KIMKKIA
+1102 VMTKIA
-1109 ESVGAE
+1109 EAIGVESVGVGTIAKAAAKGIG
-1115 TVTVKAITTAIGG
+1115 KAITKVPSVIGTFISSGAAATAASIFASVAAAVGAAFVGWNIGKAIGEA
-1128 SIGTAFKAVPTLL
+1128 IM
-1141 TSDATLLGAGTA
+1141 SDEQKKYA
-1153 LEIGATI
+1153 
-1160 FTAVLAGL
+1160 
-1168 AAAFAGF
+1168 
-1175 HLGKWIGDKLVSD
+1175 
-1188 DMKQYKYD
+1188 YK
-1196 FKFKDLFTYDPK
+1196 FKFKDLFTYSPEEWKQGLADWWVDVEDYWGKKTLKVKTKFEATK
-1208 EWAQGIKDWW
+1208 EKVAGWWSNVKDWW
-1218 GDVTGKNETE
+1218 GDKAVSVKSKLSTKANDLSKWWKN
-1228 GGAGHSFDVKYK
+1228 VKDWWGDK
-1240 VDTSA
+1240 ALKIKSIFSMDTLKSG
-1245 INKADKSLKK
+1245 INTLIGWINSKIIDNLNKISLK
-1255 TRTVTTKLK
+1255 LPK
-1264 AEKAPDFVDGYKKY
+1264 ALGG
-1278 FQLQNKT
+1278 KT
-1285 IKANLKMI
+1285 IGFNINHIATFET
-1293 GDIEKLREMSKNPL
+1293 GGTPKL
-1307 LTDKGKANAIKKTV
+1307 
-1321 ELEVKLK
+1321 
-1328 QKNGKALQIDE
+1328 
-1339 STLNVLNNISKK
+1339 
-1351 ADGGIFSGGKWRS
+1351 
-1364 IKGYA
+1364 
-1369 NGGSPEMG
+1369 G
-1377 QLFRAREAGPELVGT
+1377 QLFYARENGKPELVGRQG
-1392 INRHTAVM
+1392 NRTKVI
-1400 NNDQIVASVSDG
+1400 NNDQIIASTSKGVADAVYN
-1412 VFNAL
+1412 VMT
-1417 NPVLTKMVVAINKMN
+1417 PVLTSLVVAINKMN
-1432 SAGKG
+1432 SGNG

-1454 TDANEKFKKTNGRP
+1454 TDANERFKKTNGRP